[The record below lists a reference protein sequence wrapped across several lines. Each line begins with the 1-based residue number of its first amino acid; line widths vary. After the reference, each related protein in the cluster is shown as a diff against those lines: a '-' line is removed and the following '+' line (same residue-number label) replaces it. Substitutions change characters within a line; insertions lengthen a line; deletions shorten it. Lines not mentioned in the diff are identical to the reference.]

1 MLRKLFI
8 ASFALMTLLA
18 PNSAFAQ
25 RSYSFNATTLN
36 VDGLPNK
43 IGTITVNPDGKEE
56 EGAKAIGNETRTKGW
71 DIVAMSEDFNFH
83 DDLIAP
89 ISDLYYA
96 GTHGGKVSGLS
107 NSTDGLG
114 LLLTKKTG
122 WKFSNE
128 TRVKWNDHYGFTD
141 HGADGLIDKGFRYYT
156 ITIAPGVEFDF
167 YCLHMDAE
175 DDPKDIQA
183 REKQLTQLV
192 EYIKSHDNGR
202 NILILGDTNCRY
214 TRDKVKEKLI
224 DPINAVD
231 NFTIHDAW
239 IEMIRGGAYPNIGDP
254 AIMIGDK
261 GPQMGEV
268 VDKIFWIENSKSPLK
283 IKANSFLHDTS
294 FTASDHYPLTVNFTI
309 TDPNGTPATNSD
321 YTLPESATA
330 VAQEIVGNSAEEVA
344 ASGETCF
351 LMNLSTKKYL
361 QAGANWGTHAVE
373 AVSAMPL
380 TLTLVDGK
388 YKINTIQG
396 SVSAEAEPYMDNG
409 NNTTWTFEQVAGK
422 EYQYIIRCDAGAL
435 ASTGENNL
443 VKSVA
448 YNANNDKQKWVILT
462 EAKLKEIMVHQA
474 SAAEPFNITPLVK
487 GADFGKMDGWNDLN
501 NNGNVYAQRWWS
513 STVKPTFGG
522 EWPNSETGY
531 HSAAMYDYA
540 EGINVNQ
547 KITKLP
553 IGKYIVSLNA
563 CYREQSA
570 KTSISSIQD
579 HNRDSW
585 LSFTQENGNTT
596 KVTIP
601 NDRNISSASD
611 VSALFFQGNHLLK
624 SETIQLS
631 ENTDVTIGL
640 YLQSAKE
647 SKKRSCKL
655 GISNIQLY
663 YYGDGDDTE
672 IDPYITFK
680 NKVAKHVNETWA
692 KVQQLNDAGKEVYDI
707 SSVIYR
713 YNENNIK
720 SDADVEVLC
729 KQVDAAYKRALI
741 ASLNNETSGDMTAL
755 IENPS
760 FETGDMTGWVTNL
773 IVDNEAVKDVGVKA
787 NSNNT
792 YTSQGCDGEHLFNS
806 YNGDNETTAPYVYQT
821 ISGVKN
827 GLYEVKA
834 LLTSF
839 DGRSVFL
846 IGNNSH
852 KAIVAENKGK
862 FTEATLQFLVEDGNI
877 TIGAVGGSGE
887 KYDKY
892 MHTEGCFFKA
902 DNFRVKYICNVANGR
917 IKLAA
922 EDIKTKAANLTD
934 NAGASIDLSK
944 YENGIEAGSYTG
956 DGKAEM
962 KEMYAQLNAAVKKQ
976 RTKNADMTFAIV
988 NPNFEYGDMTGWTCA
1003 TSGWETKVALQDNGT
1018 YTTLGAE
1025 GSHLFNTWDGDNAV
1039 KPLTQNVTD
1048 IPNGKYMVS
1057 ALVAMDEGNN
1067 IALTVNGQTAT
1078 TAAVGPGTMTLVS
1091 GEYNVTDHKAE
1102 ISLCNDNGKWFKADD
1117 FHMTFIG
1124 NELTMNETDNALT
1137 AQTDYYTSVTVN
1149 RTIKADK
1156 KWNTLV
1162 LPFNMEIPAGWE
1174 VKELTDD
1181 TEVDANGN
1189 IHLRFATA
1197 NSIEAG
1203 KPYMIRVNEA
1213 VNKIEVENVDVDTKT
1228 PTQFGNGINFVGVY
1242 TAGNIPTGAFFISNN
1257 QFYHATGGQN
1267 IIKGMRAYLQ
1277 LPEGSQA
1284 KAITYDISDVPT
1296 AIDNINT
1303 SSAATAIYDIQGNRL
1318 NSMTKGV
1325 NIVKMANGMV
1335 KKVVVK

>member
-1 MLRKLFI
+1 M
-8 ASFALMTLLA
+8 
-18 PNSAFAQ
+18 
-25 RSYSFNATTLN
+25 
-36 VDGLPNK
+36 
-43 IGTITVNPDGKEE
+43 
-56 EGAKAIGNETRTKGW
+56 
-71 DIVAMSEDFNFH
+71 
-83 DDLIAP
+83 
-89 ISDLYYA
+89 
-96 GTHGGKVSGLS
+96 
-107 NSTDGLG
+107 
-114 LLLTKKTG
+114 
-122 WKFSNE
+122 
-128 TRVKWNDHYGFTD
+128 
-141 HGADGLIDKGFRYYT
+141 
-156 ITIAPGVEFDF
+156 
-167 YCLHMDAE
+167 
-175 DDPKDIQA
+175 
-183 REKQLTQLV
+183 
-192 EYIKSHDNGR
+192 
-202 NILILGDTNCRY
+202 
-214 TRDKVKEKLI
+214 
-224 DPINAVD
+224 
-231 NFTIHDAW
+231 
-239 IEMIRGGAYPNIGDP
+239 
-254 AIMIGDK
+254 
-261 GPQMGEV
+261 
-268 VDKIFWIENSKSPLK
+268 K

-409 NNTTWTFEQVAGK
+409 NNNTWTFEQVAGK

-435 ASTGENNL
+435 ASTGDNNL

-487 GADFGKMDGWNDLN
+487 GADFGKMDGWNDPN

-513 STVKPTFGG
+513 STVTPTFGG
-522 EWPNSETGY
+522 ENTGSETGY

-563 CYREQSA
+563 CYREQSS
-570 KTSISSIQD
+570 KYTIGSISD

-611 VSALFFQGNHLLK
+611 ASALFFQGNHLLK

-647 SKKRSCKL
+647 KYKRSCKL

-741 ASLNNETSGDMTAL
+741 ASLNNDPSGDMTAL

-760 FETGDMTGWVTNL
+760 FETGDMTGWVS
-773 IVDNEAVKDVGVKA
+773 DFAKGDVGVKA
-787 NSNNT
+787 NSHNT

-922 EDIKTKAANLTD
+922 EDIKTKAATLTD
-934 NAGASIDLSK
+934 NAGASVDLSE

-988 NPNFEYGDMTGWTCA
+988 NPNFEYGDMTGWTCV
-1003 TSGWETKVALQDNGT
+1003 TSGWETKVALQDNDT

-1078 TAAVGPGTMTLVS
+1078 TAAVGSRTMTLVS

-1102 ISLCNDNGKWFKADD
+1102 ISLGSDNGKWFKADD

-1228 PTQFGNGINFVGVY
+1228 PTQIGNGINFVGVY

-1303 SSAATAIYDIQGNRL
+1303 SSATTAIYDIQGNRL
-1318 NSMTKGV
+1318 NSKTKGV

>member
-8 ASFALMTLLA
+8 ASFALITLLA

-43 IGTITVNPDGKEE
+43 ILGINVNPDGKEE

-83 DDLIAP
+83 DYLIAP

-96 GTHGGKVSGLS
+96 GIHGSKVSGLS

-128 TRVKWNDHYGFTD
+128 TRVKWNDHYGETD

-156 ITIAPGVEFDF
+156 ITIAPGVELDF

-192 EYIKSHDNGR
+192 EFIKSHDNGR

-214 TRDKVKEKLI
+214 TRDNVKGKLI

-239 IEMIRGGAYPNIGDP
+239 IELIRNGAYPNLGDP

-283 IKANSFLHDTS
+283 IKANNFLHDTS

-388 YKINTIQG
+388 YRINSIQG

-409 NNTTWTFEQVAGK
+409 NNNTWTFEQVAGK

-435 ASTGENNL
+435 ASTGDNNL
-443 VKSVA
+443 VKSVV

-487 GADFGKMDGWNDLN
+487 GADFGKMDGWNDPN

-513 STVKPTFGG
+513 STVTPTFGG
-522 EWPNSETGY
+522 ENTGSETGY

-547 KITKLP
+547 TITKLP

-570 KTSISSIQD
+570 KTAISSIQD

-596 KVTIP
+596 QVTIP
-601 NDRNISSASD
+601 NDRTISSASD
-611 VSALFFQGNHLLK
+611 VSALFFQGNYLLK
-624 SETIQLS
+624 SEPIQLS
-631 ENTDVTIGL
+631 ENTDVKIGL

-655 GISNIQLY
+655 GVSNIQLY

-680 NKVAKHVNETWA
+680 NKVAKRVNETWA

-707 SSVIYR
+707 SSAIYR

-741 ASLNNETSGDMTAL
+741 ASLNNEPSGDMTAL

-760 FETGDMTGWVTNL
+760 FETGDMTGWGSDLT
-773 IVDNEAVKDVGVKA
+773 KQDVGVKA

-877 TIGAVGGSGE
+877 TIGAVGGSGDN
-887 KYDKY
+887 YDKY
-892 MHTEGCFFKA
+892 MPTAGCFFKA

-922 EDIKTKAANLTD
+922 EDIKTKAATLTD
-934 NAGASIDLSK
+934 NAGASIDLSE
-944 YENGIEAGSYTG
+944 YENGIEAGSYLG
-956 DGKAEM
+956 DGKAEL

-1003 TSGWETKVALQDNGT
+1003 TSGWETKVTLQDNAT
-1018 YTTLGAE
+1018 YTTLGAD

-1039 KPLTQNVTD
+1039 KPLIQNVTD

-1057 ALVAMDEGNN
+1057 ALVAMEEGNN

-1078 TAAVGPGTMTLVS
+1078 TAAVGPGTMALVS
-1091 GEYNVTDHKAE
+1091 GEYNVTEHKAE
-1102 ISLCNDNGKWFKADD
+1102 ISLCSDNGKWFKADD

-1149 RTIKADK
+1149 RTIKADA

-1162 LPFNMEIPAGWE
+1162 LPFNMEIPVGWE
-1174 VKELTDD
+1174 VKELTND

-1203 KPYMIRVNEA
+1203 KPYMIRVDEA

-1228 PTQFGNGINFVGVY
+1228 PTQIGNGINFVGVY

-1257 QFYHATGGQN
+1257 KFYHATGGQN

-1284 KAITYDISDVPT
+1284 KSITYDISDVPT

-1303 SSAATAIYDIQGNRL
+1303 SAAIAIYDIQGNRL

-1335 KKVVVK
+1335 KKVIVK

>member
-1 MLRKLFI
+1 MDR
-8 ASFALMTLLA
+8 
-18 PNSAFAQ
+18 
-25 RSYSFNATTLN
+25 
-36 VDGLPNK
+36 
-43 IGTITVNPDGKEE
+43 
-56 EGAKAIGNETRTKGW
+56 
-71 DIVAMSEDFNFH
+71 
-83 DDLIAP
+83 
-89 ISDLYYA
+89 
-96 GTHGGKVSGLS
+96 
-107 NSTDGLG
+107 
-114 LLLTKKTG
+114 
-122 WKFSNE
+122 
-128 TRVKWNDHYGFTD
+128 
-141 HGADGLIDKGFRYYT
+141 IDT
-156 ITIAPGVEFDF
+156 
-167 YCLHMDAE
+167 
-175 DDPKDIQA
+175 
-183 REKQLTQLV
+183 
-192 EYIKSHDNGR
+192 
-202 NILILGDTNCRY
+202 
-214 TRDKVKEKLI
+214 
-224 DPINAVD
+224 
-231 NFTIHDAW
+231 W
-239 IEMIRGGAYPNIGDP
+239 GGAYPNLGDP

-388 YKINTIQG
+388 YRINTIQG

-409 NNTTWTFEQVAGK
+409 NNNTWTFEQVAGK

-435 ASTGENNL
+435 ASTGDNNL
-443 VKSVA
+443 VKSVV

-462 EAKLKEIMVHQA
+462 EAKLKEIMIHQA

-487 GADFGKMDGWNDLN
+487 GADFGKMDGWNDPN

-513 STVKPTFGG
+513 STVTPTFGG
-522 EWPNSETGY
+522 ENTGSETGY

-570 KTSISSIQD
+570 KLSIIQD

-713 YNENNIK
+713 YYENNIK

-760 FETGDMTGWVTNL
+760 FETGDMTGWVS
-773 IVDNEAVKDVGVKA
+773 DFAKGDVGVKA

-792 YTSQGCDGEHLFNS
+792 YTSQGCDGENLFNS

-892 MHTEGCFFKA
+892 NHTKGCFFKA

-934 NAGASIDLSK
+934 NAGASIDLSE

-1003 TSGWETKVALQDNGT
+1003 TSGWETKVALQDNDT

-1078 TAAVGPGTMTLVS
+1078 TAAVGSRTMTLVS

-1102 ISLCNDNGKWFKADD
+1102 ISLGSDNGKWFKADD

-1162 LPFNMEIPAGWE
+1162 LPFNMKIPAGWE

-1228 PTQFGNGINFVGVY
+1228 PTQIGNGINFVGVY

-1303 SSAATAIYDIQGNRL
+1303 SAAATAIYDIQGNRL

>member
-1 MLRKLFI
+1 M
-8 ASFALMTLLA
+8 
-18 PNSAFAQ
+18 
-25 RSYSFNATTLN
+25 
-36 VDGLPNK
+36 
-43 IGTITVNPDGKEE
+43 
-56 EGAKAIGNETRTKGW
+56 
-71 DIVAMSEDFNFH
+71 
-83 DDLIAP
+83 
-89 ISDLYYA
+89 
-96 GTHGGKVSGLS
+96 
-107 NSTDGLG
+107 
-114 LLLTKKTG
+114 
-122 WKFSNE
+122 
-128 TRVKWNDHYGFTD
+128 
-141 HGADGLIDKGFRYYT
+141 
-156 ITIAPGVEFDF
+156 
-167 YCLHMDAE
+167 
-175 DDPKDIQA
+175 
-183 REKQLTQLV
+183 
-192 EYIKSHDNGR
+192 
-202 NILILGDTNCRY
+202 
-214 TRDKVKEKLI
+214 
-224 DPINAVD
+224 
-231 NFTIHDAW
+231 
-239 IEMIRGGAYPNIGDP
+239 
-254 AIMIGDK
+254 
-261 GPQMGEV
+261 
-268 VDKIFWIENSKSPLK
+268 K

-409 NNTTWTFEQVAGK
+409 NNNTWTFEQVAGK

-435 ASTGENNL
+435 ASTGDNNL

-487 GADFGKMDGWNDLN
+487 GADFGKMDGWNDPN

-513 STVKPTFGG
+513 SSTVTPTFGG

-570 KTSISSIQD
+570 KAISISD
-579 HNRDSW
+579 HYRDSW

-647 SKKRSCKL
+647 KYKRSCKL

-713 YNENNIK
+713 YYENNIK

-760 FETGDMTGWVTNL
+760 FETGDMTGWVS
-773 IVDNEAVKDVGVKA
+773 DFAKGDVGVKA

-792 YTSQGCDGEHLFNS
+792 YTSQGCDGENLFNS

-892 MHTEGCFFKA
+892 NHTKGCFFKA

-922 EDIKTKAANLTD
+922 EDIKTKAATLTG
-934 NAGASIDLSK
+934 NAGASIDLSE

-1057 ALVAMDEGNN
+1057 ALVAMDEENN

-1078 TAAVGPGTMTLVS
+1078 TAAVGSRTMTLVS

-1102 ISLCNDNGKWFKADD
+1102 ISLGSDNGKWFKADD

-1228 PTQFGNGINFVGVY
+1228 PTQIGNGINFVGVY

-1335 KKVVVK
+1335 KKVIVK

>member
-18 PNSAFAQ
+18 PNSSFAQ

-43 IGTITVNPDGKEE
+43 ILGINVNPDGKEE

-83 DDLIAP
+83 DYLIAP

-128 TRVKWNDHYGFTD
+128 TRVKWNDHYGETD

-156 ITIAPGVEFDF
+156 ITIAPGVELDF

-214 TRDKVKEKLI
+214 TRDNVKGKLI

-239 IEMIRGGAYPNIGDP
+239 IELIRNGAYPNLGDP

-283 IKANSFLHDTS
+283 IKANNFLHDTS

-388 YKINTIQG
+388 YRINTIKG

-409 NNTTWTFEQVAGK
+409 NNNTWTFEQVAGK

-443 VKSVA
+443 VKSVV

-462 EAKLKEIMVHQA
+462 EAKLKEIMIHQA

-487 GADFGKMDGWNDLN
+487 GADFGKMDGWNDPN

-513 STVKPTFGG
+513 STVTPTFGG
-522 EWPNSETGY
+522 ENTGSETGY

-547 KITKLP
+547 TITKLP

-570 KTSISSIQD
+570 KTAISSIQD

-585 LSFTQENGNTT
+585 LSFTQENGTTT

-601 NDRNISSASD
+601 NDRTISSASD
-611 VSALFFQGNHLLK
+611 VSALFFQGNYLLK

-631 ENTDVTIGL
+631 ENTDVKIGL

-647 SKKRSCKL
+647 KKNRSCKL

-680 NKVAKHVNETWA
+680 NKVAKRVNETWA

-720 SDADVEVLC
+720 SDEDVEVLC

-741 ASLNNETSGDMTAL
+741 ASLNNEPSGDMTAL

-760 FETGDMTGWVTNL
+760 FETGDMTGWGSDLT
-773 IVDNEAVKDVGVKA
+773 KQDVGVKA

-877 TIGAVGGSGE
+877 TIGAVGGSGDN
-887 KYDKY
+887 YDKY
-892 MHTEGCFFKA
+892 MPTAGCFFKA

-922 EDIKTKAANLTD
+922 EDIKTKAATLTD
-934 NAGASIDLSK
+934 NAGASIDLSE
-944 YENGIEAGSYTG
+944 YENGIEASSYTG

-1003 TSGWETKVALQDNGT
+1003 TSGWETKVTLQDNAT
-1018 YTTLGAE
+1018 YTTLGAD

-1039 KPLTQNVTD
+1039 KPLIQNVTD

-1057 ALVAMDEGNN
+1057 ALVAMEEGNN

-1078 TAAVGPGTMTLVS
+1078 TAAVGPGTMALVS
-1091 GEYNVTDHKAE
+1091 GEYNVTEHKAE
-1102 ISLCNDNGKWFKADD
+1102 ISLCSDNGKWFKADD

-1149 RTIKADK
+1149 RTIKADA

-1162 LPFNMEIPAGWE
+1162 LPFNMEIPVGWE
-1174 VKELTDD
+1174 VKELTND

-1203 KPYMIRVNEA
+1203 KPYMIRVDEA

-1228 PTQFGNGINFVGVY
+1228 PTQIGNGINFVGVY

-1257 QFYHATGGQN
+1257 KFYHATGGQN
-1267 IIKGMRAYLQ
+1267 IINGMRAYLQ

-1284 KAITYDISDVPT
+1284 KSITYDISDVPT

-1303 SSAATAIYDIQGNRL
+1303 SAAIAIYDIQGNRL

-1335 KKVVVK
+1335 KKVIVK

>member
-43 IGTITVNPDGKEE
+43 ILGINVNPDGKEE

-83 DDLIAP
+83 DYLIAP

-128 TRVKWNDHYGFTD
+128 TRKKWSAHYGETD

-156 ITIAPGVEFDF
+156 ITIAPDVEFDF

-192 EYIKSHDNGR
+192 NYIKKNDHGR
-202 NILILGDTNCRY
+202 HILILGDTNCRY
-214 TRDKVKEKLI
+214 TRDDVKGKLI

-239 IEMIRGGAYPNIGDP
+239 IELIRGGAYPNIGDP

-409 NNTTWTFEQVAGK
+409 NNNTWTFEQVAGK

-435 ASTGENNL
+435 ASTGDNNL

-487 GADFGKMDGWNDLN
+487 GADFGKMDGWNDPN

-570 KTSISSIQD
+570 KLSIIQD

-720 SDADVEVLC
+720 SDEDVEVLC

-760 FETGDMTGWVTNL
+760 FETGDMTGWVS
-773 IVDNEAVKDVGVKA
+773 DFAKGDVGVKA

-934 NAGASIDLSK
+934 NAGASIDLLK

-1025 GSHLFNTWDGDNAV
+1025 GSHLFNTWNGDNAV

-1078 TAAVGPGTMTLVS
+1078 TAAVGSRTMTLVS

-1102 ISLCNDNGKWFKADD
+1102 ISLGSDNGKWFKADD

-1124 NELTMNETDNALT
+1124 NELTMNETDKALT
-1137 AQTDYYTSVTVN
+1137 AQTDHYTSVTVN

-1162 LPFNMEIPAGWE
+1162 LPFNMKIPAGWE

-1228 PTQFGNGINFVGVY
+1228 PTQIGNGINFVGVY

>member
-43 IGTITVNPDGKEE
+43 IGTFTVNPDGKEA

-83 DDLIAP
+83 DYLIAP

-96 GTHGGKVSGLS
+96 GTHGGKVSGLI
-107 NSTDGLG
+107 NTTDGLG

-128 TRVKWNDHYGFTD
+128 TRVVWSAHYGETD

-175 DDPKDIQA
+175 DDPKDIKA

-192 EYIKSHDNGR
+192 NYIKENDHGR
-202 NILILGDTNCRY
+202 HILILGDTNCRY
-214 TRDKVKEKLI
+214 TRDNVKGKLI

-239 IEMIRGGAYPNIGDP
+239 IELIRGGAYPKIGDP

-435 ASTGENNL
+435 ASTGDNNL

-487 GADFGKMDGWNDLN
+487 GADFGKMDGWNDPN

-513 STVKPTFGG
+513 STVTPTFGG
-522 EWPNSETGY
+522 ENTGSETGY

-570 KTSISSIQD
+570 KLSIIQD

-680 NKVAKHVNETWA
+680 NKVAKRVNETWA

-720 SDADVEVLC
+720 SDEDVEVLC

-760 FETGDMTGWVTNL
+760 FETGDMTGWVS
-773 IVDNEAVKDVGVKA
+773 DSAKGDVGVKA
-787 NSNNT
+787 NSDNI

-892 MHTEGCFFKA
+892 NHTKGCFFKA
-902 DNFRVKYICNVANGR
+902 DNFRIKYICNVANGR

-922 EDIKTKAANLTD
+922 EDIKTKAATLTD
-934 NAGASIDLSK
+934 NAGASIDLSE

-962 KEMYAQLNAAVKKQ
+962 KEMYALLNAAVKKQ

-1067 IALTVNGQTAT
+1067 IALTVNGQKAT
-1078 TAAVGPGTMTLVS
+1078 TAAVGPRTMTLVS

-1102 ISLCNDNGKWFKADD
+1102 ISLGSDNGKWFKADD

-1228 PTQFGNGINFVGVY
+1228 PTQIGNGINFVGVY

-1303 SSAATAIYDIQGNRL
+1303 SSATTAIYDIQGNRL

-1335 KKVVVK
+1335 KKVIVK

>member
-43 IGTITVNPDGKEE
+43 ILGINVNPDGKEE

-83 DDLIAP
+83 DYLIAP

-128 TRVKWNDHYGFTD
+128 TRKKWSAHYGETD

-156 ITIAPGVEFDF
+156 ITIAPDVEFDF

-192 EYIKSHDNGR
+192 NYIKKNDHGR
-202 NILILGDTNCRY
+202 HILILGDTNCRY
-214 TRDKVKEKLI
+214 TRDNVKGKLI

-239 IEMIRGGAYPNIGDP
+239 IELIRGGAYPNLGDP

-388 YKINTIQG
+388 YRINTIQG

-409 NNTTWTFEQVAGK
+409 NNNTWTFEQVAGK

-435 ASTGENNL
+435 ASTGDNNL
-443 VKSVA
+443 VKSVV

-462 EAKLKEIMVHQA
+462 EAKLKEIMIHQA

-487 GADFGKMDGWNDLN
+487 GADFGKMDGWNDPN

-513 STVKPTFGG
+513 SNVTPTFGG

-540 EGINVNQ
+540 EGINVKQ
-547 KITKLP
+547 TITKLP

-570 KTSISSIQD
+570 KTSISPIQD

-585 LSFTQENGNTT
+585 LSFKQENGNTT

-601 NDRNISSASD
+601 NDRTISSASD

-640 YLQSAKE
+640 YLQSAKD

-713 YNENNIK
+713 YKENNIK
-720 SDADVEVLC
+720 SEADVEVLC

-741 ASLNNETSGDMTAL
+741 ASLNNEPSGDMTAL

-760 FETGDMTGWVTNL
+760 FETGDMTGWVS
-773 IVDNEAVKDVGVKA
+773 DFAKGDVGVKA

-902 DNFRVKYICNVANGR
+902 DNFRIKYICNVANGR

-934 NAGASIDLSK
+934 NAGASVDLSE

-962 KEMYAQLNAAVKKQ
+962 KEMYALLNAAVKKQ

-1025 GSHLFNTWDGDNAV
+1025 GSHLFNTWNEKNAV
-1039 KPLTQNVTD
+1039 QPLTQNVTD

-1078 TAAVGPGTMTLVS
+1078 TAAVGSRTMTLVS

-1102 ISLCNDNGKWFKADD
+1102 ISLGSDNGKWFKADD

-1228 PTQFGNGINFVGVY
+1228 PIQIGNGINFVGVY

-1257 QFYHATGGQN
+1257 KFYHATGGQN
-1267 IIKGMRAYLQ
+1267 NIKGMRAYLQ

-1284 KAITYDISDVPT
+1284 KSITYDISDVPT

-1303 SSAATAIYDIQGNRL
+1303 SAAIAIYDIQGNRL
-1318 NSMTKGV
+1318 NSITKGV

-1335 KKVVVK
+1335 KKVIVK

>member
-1 MLRKLFI
+1 MLKKLFI
-8 ASFALMTLLA
+8 ASFALITLLA

-43 IGTITVNPDGKEE
+43 ILGINVNPDGKEE

-83 DDLIAP
+83 DYLIAP

-128 TRVKWNDHYGFTD
+128 TRVKWNDHYGETD

-156 ITIAPGVEFDF
+156 ITIAPGVELDF

-214 TRDKVKEKLI
+214 TRDNVKGKLI

-239 IEMIRGGAYPNIGDP
+239 IELIRNGAYPNLGGP

-283 IKANSFLHDTS
+283 IKANNFLHDTS

-388 YKINTIQG
+388 YRINTIKG

-409 NNTTWTFEQVAGK
+409 NNNTWTFEQVAGK

-443 VKSVA
+443 VKSVV

-462 EAKLKEIMVHQA
+462 EAKLKEIMIHQA

-487 GADFGKMDGWNDLN
+487 GADFGKMDGWNDPN

-513 STVKPTFGG
+513 STVTPTFGG
-522 EWPNSETGY
+522 ENTGSETGY

-547 KITKLP
+547 TITKLP

-570 KTSISSIQD
+570 KTAISSIQD

-596 KVTIP
+596 KITIP
-601 NDRNISSASD
+601 NDRTISSASD
-611 VSALFFQGNHLLK
+611 VSALFFQGNYLLK
-624 SETIQLS
+624 SEPIQLS
-631 ENTDVTIGL
+631 ENTDVKIGL

-655 GISNIQLY
+655 GVSNIQLY

-680 NKVAKHVNETWA
+680 NKVAKRVNETWA

-741 ASLNNETSGDMTAL
+741 ASLNNEPSGDMTAL

-760 FETGDMTGWVTNL
+760 FETGDMTGWGSDLT
-773 IVDNEAVKDVGVKA
+773 KQDVGVKA

-877 TIGAVGGSGE
+877 TIGAVGGSGDN
-887 KYDKY
+887 YDKY
-892 MHTEGCFFKA
+892 MPTAGCFFKA

-922 EDIKTKAANLTD
+922 EDIKTKAATLTD
-934 NAGASIDLSK
+934 NAGASIDLSE
-944 YENGIEAGSYTG
+944 YENGIEASSYTG

-1003 TSGWETKVALQDNGT
+1003 TSGWETKVTLQDNAT
-1018 YTTLGAE
+1018 YTTLGAD

-1039 KPLTQNVTD
+1039 KPLIQNVTD

-1057 ALVAMDEGNN
+1057 ALVAMEEGNN

-1078 TAAVGPGTMTLVS
+1078 TAAVGPGTMALVS
-1091 GEYNVTDHKAE
+1091 GEYNVTEHKAE
-1102 ISLCNDNGKWFKADD
+1102 ISLCSDNGKWFKADD

-1149 RTIKADK
+1149 RTIKADA

-1162 LPFNMEIPAGWE
+1162 LPFNMEIPVGWE
-1174 VKELTDD
+1174 VKELTND

-1203 KPYMIRVNEA
+1203 KPYMIRVDEA

-1228 PTQFGNGINFVGVY
+1228 PTQIGNGINFVGVY

-1257 QFYHATGGQN
+1257 KFYHATGGQN
-1267 IIKGMRAYLQ
+1267 IINGMRAYLQ

-1284 KAITYDISDVPT
+1284 KSITYDISDVPT

-1303 SSAATAIYDIQGNRL
+1303 SAAIAIYDIQGNRL

-1335 KKVVVK
+1335 KKVIVK

>member
-36 VDGLPNK
+36 VDGLPR
-43 IGTITVNPDGKEE
+43 TILGQEINQDAKEE

-83 DDLIAP
+83 DYLIAP
-89 ISDLYYA
+89 ISDLYYV
-96 GTHGGKVSGLS
+96 GTHGGKVSAKI
-107 NSTDGLG
+107 NNPTDGLG

-128 TRVKWNDHYGFTD
+128 TRVEWGVYNGKFDQ
-141 HGADGLIDKGFRYYT
+141 GADGLIKKGFRYYT

-175 DDPKDIQA
+175 DGQKDIEA
-183 REKQLTQLV
+183 REKQLTLLV

-214 TRDKVKEKLI
+214 TRDNVKGKLI

-239 IEMIRGGAYPNIGDP
+239 IELIRGGAYPNIGDP

-330 VAQEIVGNSAEEVA
+330 VAQEIVGNSAGEVA

-435 ASTGENNL
+435 ASTGDNNL

-487 GADFGKMDGWNDLN
+487 GADFGKMDGWNDPN

-513 STVKPTFGG
+513 STVTPTFGG

-570 KTSISSIQD
+570 KLSIIQD

-601 NDRNISSASD
+601 NERNFSSASD

-713 YNENNIK
+713 YYENNIK

-760 FETGDMTGWVTNL
+760 FETGDMTGWVS
-773 IVDNEAVKDVGVKA
+773 DFAKGDVGVKA

-792 YTSQGCDGEHLFNS
+792 YTSQGCDGENLFNS

-892 MHTEGCFFKA
+892 NHTKGCFFKA

-934 NAGASIDLSK
+934 NAGASIDLSE

-1003 TSGWETKVALQDNGT
+1003 TSGWETKVALQDNDT

-1078 TAAVGPGTMTLVS
+1078 TAAVGSRTMTLVS

-1102 ISLCNDNGKWFKADD
+1102 ISLGSDNGKWFKADD

-1162 LPFNMEIPAGWE
+1162 LPFNMKIPAGWE

-1228 PTQFGNGINFVGVY
+1228 PTQIGNGINFVGVY

>member
-1 MLRKLFI
+1 MDR
-8 ASFALMTLLA
+8 
-18 PNSAFAQ
+18 
-25 RSYSFNATTLN
+25 
-36 VDGLPNK
+36 
-43 IGTITVNPDGKEE
+43 
-56 EGAKAIGNETRTKGW
+56 
-71 DIVAMSEDFNFH
+71 
-83 DDLIAP
+83 
-89 ISDLYYA
+89 
-96 GTHGGKVSGLS
+96 
-107 NSTDGLG
+107 
-114 LLLTKKTG
+114 
-122 WKFSNE
+122 
-128 TRVKWNDHYGFTD
+128 
-141 HGADGLIDKGFRYYT
+141 IDT
-156 ITIAPGVEFDF
+156 
-167 YCLHMDAE
+167 
-175 DDPKDIQA
+175 
-183 REKQLTQLV
+183 
-192 EYIKSHDNGR
+192 
-202 NILILGDTNCRY
+202 
-214 TRDKVKEKLI
+214 
-224 DPINAVD
+224 
-231 NFTIHDAW
+231 W
-239 IEMIRGGAYPNIGDP
+239 GAYPKIGDP

-309 TDPNGTPATNSD
+309 TDPNGTPAKNSD

-380 TLTLVDGK
+380 TLTLVDDK

-409 NNTTWTFEQVAGK
+409 NNNTWTFEQVAGK

-435 ASTGENNL
+435 ASTGDNNL

-487 GADFGKMDGWNDLN
+487 GADFGKMDGWNDPN

-513 STVKPTFGG
+513 STVTPTFGG

-570 KTSISSIQD
+570 KLSIIQD

-713 YNENNIK
+713 YYENNIK

-760 FETGDMTGWVTNL
+760 FETGDMTGWVS
-773 IVDNEAVKDVGVKA
+773 DFAKGDVGVKA

-792 YTSQGCDGEHLFNS
+792 YTSQGCDGENLFNS

-892 MHTEGCFFKA
+892 NHTKGCFFKA
-902 DNFRVKYICNVANGR
+902 DNFRVKYICNVTNGR

-934 NAGASIDLSK
+934 NAGASIDLSE

-1003 TSGWETKVALQDNGT
+1003 TSGWETKVALQDNDT

-1078 TAAVGPGTMTLVS
+1078 TAAVGSRTMTLVS
-1091 GEYNVTDHKAE
+1091 GEYNVTDRKAE
-1102 ISLCNDNGKWFKADD
+1102 ISLGSDNGKWFKADD

-1174 VKELTDD
+1174 VKELTDN

-1213 VNKIEVENVDVDTKT
+1213 VNKIEVENIDVDTKT
-1228 PTQFGNGINFVGVY
+1228 PTQIGNGINFVGVY

-1257 QFYHATGGQN
+1257 KFYHATGGQN

-1284 KAITYDISDVPT
+1284 KAIIYDISDVPT

-1303 SSAATAIYDIQGNRL
+1303 SSATTAIYDIQGNRL

>member
-8 ASFALMTLLA
+8 ASFALITLLA

-43 IGTITVNPDGKEE
+43 ILSINVNPDGKEE

-83 DDLIAP
+83 DYLIAP

-128 TRVKWNDHYGFTD
+128 TRVKWNDHYGETD

-156 ITIAPGVEFDF
+156 ITIAPGVELDF

-214 TRDKVKEKLI
+214 TRDNVKGKLI

-239 IEMIRGGAYPNIGDP
+239 IELIRNGAYPNIGDP

-283 IKANSFLHDTS
+283 IKANNFLHDTS

-388 YKINTIQG
+388 YRINTIKG

-409 NNTTWTFEQVAGK
+409 NNNTWTFEQVAGK

-435 ASTGENNL
+435 ASTGDNNL
-443 VKSVA
+443 VKSVV

-462 EAKLKEIMVHQA
+462 EAKLKEIMIHQA

-487 GADFGKMDGWNDLN
+487 GADFGKMDGWNDPN
-501 NNGNVYAQRWWS
+501 NNGNVYTQRWWS
-513 STVKPTFGG
+513 STVTPTFGG
-522 EWPNSETGY
+522 ENTGSETGY

-547 KITKLP
+547 TITKLP

-570 KTSISSIQD
+570 KTAISSIQD

-596 KVTIP
+596 KITIP
-601 NDRNISSASD
+601 NDRTISSASD
-611 VSALFFQGNHLLK
+611 VSALFFQGNYLLK
-624 SETIQLS
+624 SEPIQLS
-631 ENTDVTIGL
+631 ENTDVKIGL

-655 GISNIQLY
+655 GVSNIQLY

-680 NKVAKHVNETWA
+680 NKVAKRVNETWA

-741 ASLNNETSGDMTAL
+741 ASLNNEPSGDMTAL

-760 FETGDMTGWVTNL
+760 FETGDMTGWGSDLT
-773 IVDNEAVKDVGVKA
+773 KQDVGVKA

-877 TIGAVGGSGE
+877 TIGAVGGSGDN
-887 KYDKY
+887 YDKY
-892 MHTEGCFFKA
+892 MPTAGCFFKA

-922 EDIKTKAANLTD
+922 EDIKTKAATLTD
-934 NAGASIDLSK
+934 NAGASIDLSE
-944 YENGIEAGSYTG
+944 YENGIEASSYTG

-1003 TSGWETKVALQDNGT
+1003 TSGWETKVTLQDNAT
-1018 YTTLGAE
+1018 YTTLGAD

-1039 KPLTQNVTD
+1039 KPLIQNVTD

-1057 ALVAMDEGNN
+1057 ALVAMEEGNN

-1078 TAAVGPGTMTLVS
+1078 TAAVGPGTMALVS
-1091 GEYNVTDHKAE
+1091 GEYNVTEHKAE
-1102 ISLCNDNGKWFKADD
+1102 ISLCSDNGKWFKADD

-1149 RTIKADK
+1149 RTIKADA

-1162 LPFNMEIPAGWE
+1162 LPFNMEIPVGWE
-1174 VKELTDD
+1174 VKELTND

-1203 KPYMIRVNEA
+1203 KPYMIRVDEA

-1228 PTQFGNGINFVGVY
+1228 PTQIGNGINFVGVY

-1267 IIKGMRAYLQ
+1267 IINGMRAYLQ

-1284 KAITYDISDVPT
+1284 KSITYDISDVPT

-1303 SSAATAIYDIQGNRL
+1303 SAAIAIYDIQGNRL

-1335 KKVVVK
+1335 KKVIVK

>member
-36 VDGLPNK
+36 VDGLPNT
-43 IGTITVNPDGKEE
+43 IGSFNVNPDGKEE

-83 DDLIAP
+83 DYLIAP

-96 GTHGGKVSGLS
+96 GTHGGKVSGLL

-183 REKQLTQLV
+183 RESQLTQLV

-214 TRDKVKEKLI
+214 TRDNVKGKLI

-321 YTLPESATA
+321 YTLPESATV

-344 ASGETCF
+344 TSGETCF

-388 YKINTIQG
+388 YRINTIKG

-409 NNTTWTFEQVAGK
+409 NNNTWTFEQVAGK

-435 ASTGENNL
+435 ASTGDNNL

-487 GADFGKMDGWNDLN
+487 GADFGKMDGWNDPN

-513 STVKPTFGG
+513 STVTPDFGG
-522 EWPNSETGY
+522 ENTGSETGY

-547 KITKLP
+547 TITKLP

-570 KTSISSIQD
+570 KISIIQD
-579 HNRDSW
+579 HNRESW
-585 LSFTQENGNTT
+585 LSFTQKNGNTT
-596 KVTIP
+596 IVTIP
-601 NDRNISSASD
+601 NDRTISSASD
-611 VSALFFQGNHLLK
+611 VSALFFQGKYMLT
-624 SETIQLS
+624 SESIQLS

-640 YLQSAKE
+640 HLESAKE
-647 SKKRSCKL
+647 RYKRSCKL

-680 NKVAKHVNETWA
+680 NKVAKRVNETWA

-741 ASLNNETSGDMTAL
+741 ASLNNEPSGDMTAL

-773 IVDNEAVKDVGVKA
+773 IVDNIAVKDVGVKA
-787 NSNNT
+787 NSNNI
-792 YTSQGCDGEHLFNS
+792 YTSQGCDGELLFNS
-806 YNGDNETTAPYVYQT
+806 YNGDNETKAPYVYQT

-877 TIGAVGGSGE
+877 TIGAVGGNGE

-922 EDIKTKAANLTD
+922 EDIKTKAATLTD
-934 NAGASIDLSK
+934 NAGASIDLSE
-944 YENGIEAGSYTG
+944 YENGIKAGSYTG

-1018 YTTLGAE
+1018 YTC
-1025 GSHLFNTWDGDNAV
+1025 SDR
-1039 KPLTQNVTD
+1039 TD
-1048 IPNGKYMVS
+1048 
-1057 ALVAMDEGNN
+1057 
-1067 IALTVNGQTAT
+1067 T
-1078 TAAVGPGTMTLVS
+1078 
-1091 GEYNVTDHKAE
+1091 
-1102 ISLCNDNGKWFKADD
+1102 
-1117 FHMTFIG
+1117 
-1124 NELTMNETDNALT
+1124 
-1137 AQTDYYTSVTVN
+1137 
-1149 RTIKADK
+1149 
-1156 KWNTLV
+1156 
-1162 LPFNMEIPAGWE
+1162 
-1174 VKELTDD
+1174 
-1181 TEVDANGN
+1181 
-1189 IHLRFATA
+1189 
-1197 NSIEAG
+1197 
-1203 KPYMIRVNEA
+1203 
-1213 VNKIEVENVDVDTKT
+1213 
-1228 PTQFGNGINFVGVY
+1228 
-1242 TAGNIPTGAFFISNN
+1242 
-1257 QFYHATGGQN
+1257 
-1267 IIKGMRAYLQ
+1267 
-1277 LPEGSQA
+1277 
-1284 KAITYDISDVPT
+1284 
-1296 AIDNINT
+1296 
-1303 SSAATAIYDIQGNRL
+1303 
-1318 NSMTKGV
+1318 
-1325 NIVKMANGMV
+1325 
-1335 KKVVVK
+1335 

>member
-8 ASFALMTLLA
+8 ASFALTLLA

-43 IGTITVNPDGKEE
+43 IGTFTVNPDGKEA

-83 DDLIAP
+83 DYLIAP

-96 GTHGGKVSGLS
+96 GTHGGKVSGLI
-107 NSTDGLG
+107 NTTDGLG

-128 TRVKWNDHYGFTD
+128 TRVVWSAHYGETD

-175 DDPKDIQA
+175 DDPKDIKA

-214 TRDKVKEKLI
+214 TRDNVKGKLI
-224 DPINAVD
+224 DPINAID

-239 IEMIRGGAYPNIGDP
+239 IELIRGGAYPNIGDP

-380 TLTLVDGK
+380 KLTLVDGK

-409 NNTTWTFEQVAGK
+409 NNNTWTFEQVAGK

-435 ASTGENNL
+435 ASTGDNNL

-487 GADFGKMDGWNDLN
+487 GADFGKMDGWNDPN

-563 CYREQSA
+563 CYREQSS
-570 KTSISSIQD
+570 KYTIGSISD

-680 NKVAKHVNETWA
+680 NKVAKRVNETWA

-713 YNENNIK
+713 YYENNIK
-720 SDADVEVLC
+720 SDEDVEVLC

-760 FETGDMTGWVTNL
+760 FETGDMTGWVS
-773 IVDNEAVKDVGVKA
+773 DFAKGDVGVKA

-792 YTSQGCDGEHLFNS
+792 YTSQGCDGENLFNS

-922 EDIKTKAANLTD
+922 ENIKTKAANLTD
-934 NAGASIDLSK
+934 NAGEYIDLSE

-1078 TAAVGPGTMTLVS
+1078 TAAVGSRTMTLVS

-1102 ISLCNDNGKWFKADD
+1102 ISLCSDNGKWFKADD

-1228 PTQFGNGINFVGVY
+1228 PTQIGNGINFVGVY

>member
-1 MLRKLFI
+1 
-8 ASFALMTLLA
+8 MTLLA

-83 DDLIAP
+83 DYLIAP
-89 ISDLYYA
+89 ISDLYNV
-96 GTHGGKVSGLS
+96 GTHGGKVSAKI
-107 NSTDGLG
+107 NTTDGLG

-128 TRVKWNDHYGFTD
+128 TRKKWNDHYGDID
-141 HGADGLIDKGFRYYT
+141 HGADGLIKKGFRYYT

-183 REKQLTQLV
+183 RESQLTQLV
-192 EYIKSHDNGR
+192 NYIKENDHGR
-202 NILILGDTNCRY
+202 HILILGDTNCRY
-214 TRDKVKEKLI
+214 TRDNVKGKLI
-224 DPINAVD
+224 DPINAVA

-239 IEMIRGGAYPNIGDP
+239 IELIRGGAYPNIGDP

-409 NNTTWTFEQVAGK
+409 NNNTWTFEQVAGK

-435 ASTGENNL
+435 ASTGDNNL

-513 STVKPTFGG
+513 STVTPTFGG

-570 KTSISSIQD
+570 KLSIIQD

-713 YNENNIK
+713 YYENNIK

-760 FETGDMTGWVTNL
+760 FETGDMTGWVS
-773 IVDNEAVKDVGVKA
+773 DFAKGDVGVKA

-792 YTSQGCDGEHLFNS
+792 YTSQGCDGENLFNS

-839 DGRSVFL
+839 DRRSVFL

-892 MHTEGCFFKA
+892 NHTKGCFFKA

-934 NAGASIDLSK
+934 NAGASIDLSE

-1003 TSGWETKVALQDNGT
+1003 TSGWETKVALQDNDT

-1025 GSHLFNTWDGDNAV
+1025 GSHLFNTWNGDNAV

-1078 TAAVGPGTMTLVS
+1078 TAAVGPRTMTLVS

-1102 ISLCNDNGKWFKADD
+1102 ISLCSDNGKWFKADD

-1124 NELTMNETDNALT
+1124 NELTMNETDKALT

-1162 LPFNMEIPAGWE
+1162 LPFNMEISAGWE

-1228 PTQFGNGINFVGVY
+1228 PTQIGNGINFVGVY

-1335 KKVVVK
+1335 KKVIVK

>member
-18 PNSAFAQ
+18 PNSSFAQ

-43 IGTITVNPDGKEE
+43 ILGINVNPDGKEE

-83 DDLIAP
+83 DYLIAP

-128 TRVKWNDHYGFTD
+128 TRVKWNDHYGETD

-156 ITIAPGVEFDF
+156 ITIAPGVELDF

-183 REKQLTQLV
+183 REKQLTQLM

-214 TRDKVKEKLI
+214 TRDNVKGKLI

-239 IEMIRGGAYPNIGDP
+239 IELIRNGAYPNLGDP

-283 IKANSFLHDTS
+283 IKANNFLHDTS

-388 YKINTIQG
+388 YRINTIKG

-409 NNTTWTFEQVAGK
+409 NNNTWTFEQVAGK

-443 VKSVA
+443 VKSVV

-462 EAKLKEIMVHQA
+462 EAKLKEIMIHQA
-474 SAAEPFNITPLVK
+474 SAAEPFNITPLIK
-487 GADFGKMDGWNDLN
+487 GADFGKMDGWNDPN

-513 STVKPTFGG
+513 STVTPTFGG
-522 EWPNSETGY
+522 ENTGSETGY

-547 KITKLP
+547 TITKLP

-570 KTSISSIQD
+570 KTAISSIQD

-596 KVTIP
+596 KITIP
-601 NDRNISSASD
+601 NDRTISSASD
-611 VSALFFQGNHLLK
+611 VSALFFQGNYLLK
-624 SETIQLS
+624 SEPIQLS
-631 ENTDVTIGL
+631 ENTDVKIGL

-655 GISNIQLY
+655 GVSNIQLY

-680 NKVAKHVNETWA
+680 NKVAKRVNETWA

-741 ASLNNETSGDMTAL
+741 ASLNNEPSGDMTAL

-760 FETGDMTGWVTNL
+760 FETGDMTGWGSDLT
-773 IVDNEAVKDVGVKA
+773 KQDVGVKA

-877 TIGAVGGSGE
+877 TIGAVGGSGDN
-887 KYDKY
+887 YDKY
-892 MHTEGCFFKA
+892 MPTAGCFFKA

-922 EDIKTKAANLTD
+922 EDIKTKAATLTD
-934 NAGASIDLSK
+934 NAGASIDLSE
-944 YENGIEAGSYTG
+944 YENGIEAGSYLG
-956 DGKAEM
+956 DGKAEL

-1003 TSGWETKVALQDNGT
+1003 TSGWETKVTLQDNAT
-1018 YTTLGAE
+1018 YTTLGAD

-1039 KPLTQNVTD
+1039 KPLIQNVTD

-1057 ALVAMDEGNN
+1057 ALVAMEEGNN

-1078 TAAVGPGTMTLVS
+1078 TAAVGPGTMALVS
-1091 GEYNVTDHKAE
+1091 GEYNVTEHKAE
-1102 ISLCNDNGKWFKADD
+1102 ISLCSDNGKWFKADD

-1149 RTIKADK
+1149 RTIKADA

-1162 LPFNMEIPAGWE
+1162 LPFNMEIPVGWE
-1174 VKELTDD
+1174 VKELTND

-1203 KPYMIRVNEA
+1203 KPYMIRVDEA

-1228 PTQFGNGINFVGVY
+1228 PTQIGNGINFVGVY

-1257 QFYHATGGQN
+1257 KFYHATGGQN

-1284 KAITYDISDVPT
+1284 KSITYDISDVPT

-1303 SSAATAIYDIQGNRL
+1303 SAAIAIYDIQGNRL

-1335 KKVVVK
+1335 KKVIVK

>member
-8 ASFALMTLLA
+8 ASFALITLLA

-43 IGTITVNPDGKEE
+43 ILGINVNPDGKEE

-83 DDLIAP
+83 DYLIAP

-96 GTHGGKVSGLS
+96 GIHGSKVSGLS

-128 TRVKWNDHYGFTD
+128 TRVKWNDHYGETD

-156 ITIAPGVEFDF
+156 ITIAPGVELDF

-192 EYIKSHDNGR
+192 EFIKSHDNGR

-214 TRDKVKEKLI
+214 TRDNVKGKLI

-239 IEMIRGGAYPNIGDP
+239 IELIRNGAYPNLGDP

-283 IKANSFLHDTS
+283 IKANNFLHDTS

-388 YKINTIQG
+388 YRINTIKG

-409 NNTTWTFEQVAGK
+409 NNNTWTFEQVAGK

-443 VKSVA
+443 VKSVV

-462 EAKLKEIMVHQA
+462 EAKLKEIMIHQA

-487 GADFGKMDGWNDLN
+487 GADFGKMDGWNDPN

-513 STVKPTFGG
+513 STVTPTFGG
-522 EWPNSETGY
+522 ENTGSETGY

-547 KITKLP
+547 TITKLP

-570 KTSISSIQD
+570 KTAISSIQD

-596 KVTIP
+596 QVTIP
-601 NDRNISSASD
+601 NDRTISSASD
-611 VSALFFQGNHLLK
+611 VSALFFQGNYLLK
-624 SETIQLS
+624 SEPIQLS
-631 ENTDVTIGL
+631 ENTDVKIGL

-655 GISNIQLY
+655 GVSNIQLY

-680 NKVAKHVNETWA
+680 NKVAKRVNETWA

-707 SSVIYR
+707 SSAIYR

-741 ASLNNETSGDMTAL
+741 ASLNNEPSGDMTAL

-760 FETGDMTGWVTNL
+760 FETGDMTGWGSDLT
-773 IVDNEAVKDVGVKA
+773 KQDVGVKA

-877 TIGAVGGSGE
+877 TIGAVGGSGDN
-887 KYDKY
+887 YDKY
-892 MHTEGCFFKA
+892 MPTAGCFFKA

-922 EDIKTKAANLTD
+922 EDIKTKAATLTD
-934 NAGASIDLSK
+934 NAGASIDLSE
-944 YENGIEAGSYTG
+944 YENGIEAGSYLG
-956 DGKAEM
+956 DGKAEL

-1003 TSGWETKVALQDNGT
+1003 TSGWETKVTLQDNAT
-1018 YTTLGAE
+1018 YTTLGAD

-1039 KPLTQNVTD
+1039 KPLIQNVTD

-1057 ALVAMDEGNN
+1057 ALVAMEEGNN

-1078 TAAVGPGTMTLVS
+1078 TAAVGPGTMALVS
-1091 GEYNVTDHKAE
+1091 GEYNVTEHKAE
-1102 ISLCNDNGKWFKADD
+1102 ISLCSDNGKWFKADD

-1149 RTIKADK
+1149 RTIKADA

-1162 LPFNMEIPAGWE
+1162 LPFNMEIPVGWE
-1174 VKELTDD
+1174 VKELTND

-1203 KPYMIRVNEA
+1203 KPYMIRVDEA

-1228 PTQFGNGINFVGVY
+1228 PTQIGNGINFVGVY

-1284 KAITYDISDVPT
+1284 KSITYDISDVST

-1303 SSAATAIYDIQGNRL
+1303 SAAIAIYDIQGNRL

-1335 KKVVVK
+1335 KKVIIK

>member
-1 MLRKLFI
+1 M
-8 ASFALMTLLA
+8 
-18 PNSAFAQ
+18 
-25 RSYSFNATTLN
+25 
-36 VDGLPNK
+36 
-43 IGTITVNPDGKEE
+43 
-56 EGAKAIGNETRTKGW
+56 
-71 DIVAMSEDFNFH
+71 
-83 DDLIAP
+83 
-89 ISDLYYA
+89 
-96 GTHGGKVSGLS
+96 
-107 NSTDGLG
+107 
-114 LLLTKKTG
+114 
-122 WKFSNE
+122 
-128 TRVKWNDHYGFTD
+128 
-141 HGADGLIDKGFRYYT
+141 
-156 ITIAPGVEFDF
+156 
-167 YCLHMDAE
+167 
-175 DDPKDIQA
+175 
-183 REKQLTQLV
+183 
-192 EYIKSHDNGR
+192 
-202 NILILGDTNCRY
+202 
-214 TRDKVKEKLI
+214 
-224 DPINAVD
+224 
-231 NFTIHDAW
+231 
-239 IEMIRGGAYPNIGDP
+239 
-254 AIMIGDK
+254 
-261 GPQMGEV
+261 
-268 VDKIFWIENSKSPLK
+268 K

-388 YKINTIQG
+388 YRINTIQG

-409 NNTTWTFEQVAGK
+409 NNNTWTFEQVAGK

-435 ASTGENNL
+435 ASTGDNNL
-443 VKSVA
+443 VKSVV

-487 GADFGKMDGWNDLN
+487 GADFGKMDGWNDQN

-563 CYREQSA
+563 CYREQSS
-570 KTSISSIQD
+570 KYTIGSISD

-601 NDRNISSASD
+601 NDRTISSASD
-611 VSALFFQGNHLLK
+611 VSALFFQGNYLLK

-647 SKKRSCKL
+647 KYKRSCKL

-720 SDADVEVLC
+720 SDEDVDVLC

-741 ASLNNETSGDMTAL
+741 ASLNNEPSGDMTAL

-760 FETGDMTGWVTNL
+760 FETGDMTGWGSDLT
-773 IVDNEAVKDVGVKA
+773 KQDVGVKA

-846 IGNNSH
+846 IGNHSH

-892 MHTEGCFFKA
+892 NHTKGCFFKA

-917 IKLAA
+917 IKLAV

-934 NAGASIDLSK
+934 NAGASVDLSK
-944 YENGIEAGSYTG
+944 YETGSYTG

-1003 TSGWETKVALQDNGT
+1003 TSGWETKVALQDNDT

-1078 TAAVGPGTMTLVS
+1078 TAAVGSRTMTLVS
-1091 GEYNVTDHKAE
+1091 GEYDVTDHKAE
-1102 ISLCNDNGKWFKADD
+1102 ISLCSDNGKWFKADD

>member
-43 IGTITVNPDGKEE
+43 IGTITVNPDGKEA

-83 DDLIAP
+83 DYLIAP
-89 ISDLYYA
+89 ISDLYNV
-96 GTHGGKVSGLS
+96 GTHGGKVSGLF
-107 NSTDGLG
+107 NTTDGLG

-128 TRVKWNDHYGFTD
+128 TRVKWNDHNGFTD
-141 HGADGLIDKGFRYYT
+141 HGADGLINKGFRYYT

-175 DDPKDIQA
+175 DATEDIQA
-183 REKQLTQLV
+183 RESQLTQLV
-192 EYIKSHDNGR
+192 EHIKSHDNGR

-214 TRDKVKEKLI
+214 TRDNVKGKLI

-239 IEMIRGGAYPNIGDP
+239 IELIRGGAYPKIGDP

-330 VAQEIVGNSAEEVA
+330 VAQEIVGNSAKEVA

-422 EYQYIIRCDAGAL
+422 EYQYIISCDAGAL
-435 ASTGENNL
+435 ASTGDNNL

-487 GADFGKMDGWNDLN
+487 GADFGKMDGWNDPN

-513 STVKPTFGG
+513 STVTPTFGG
-522 EWPNSETGY
+522 ENTGSETGY

-547 KITKLP
+547 TITKLP

-563 CYREQSA
+563 CYREQSS
-570 KTSISSIQD
+570 KYTIGSISD

-611 VSALFFQGNHLLK
+611 ASALFFQGNHLLK

-647 SKKRSCKL
+647 KYKRSCKL

-692 KVQQLNDAGKEVYDI
+692 KVQQLNDAGKDVYDI

-741 ASLNNETSGDMTAL
+741 ASLNNDPSGDMTAL

-760 FETGDMTGWVTNL
+760 FETGDMTGWVS
-773 IVDNEAVKDVGVKA
+773 DFAKGDVGVKA

-792 YTSQGCDGEHLFNS
+792 YTSQGCDGENLFNS

-892 MHTEGCFFKA
+892 NHTEGCFFKA

-917 IKLAA
+917 IKLAV

-1003 TSGWETKVALQDNGT
+1003 TSGWETKVALQDNDT

-1025 GSHLFNTWDGDNAV
+1025 GSHLFNTWNEKNAV
-1039 KPLTQNVTD
+1039 QPLTQNVTD

-1078 TAAVGPGTMTLVS
+1078 TAAVGSRTMTLVS

-1102 ISLCNDNGKWFKADD
+1102 ISLGSDNGKWFKADD

-1162 LPFNMEIPAGWE
+1162 LPFNMKIPAGWE

-1228 PTQFGNGINFVGVY
+1228 PTQIGNGINFVGVY

>member
-1 MLRKLFI
+1 M
-8 ASFALMTLLA
+8 
-18 PNSAFAQ
+18 
-25 RSYSFNATTLN
+25 
-36 VDGLPNK
+36 
-43 IGTITVNPDGKEE
+43 
-56 EGAKAIGNETRTKGW
+56 
-71 DIVAMSEDFNFH
+71 
-83 DDLIAP
+83 
-89 ISDLYYA
+89 YYA
-96 GTHGGKVSGLS
+96 GTHGGKVSGLI
-107 NSTDGLG
+107 NTTDGLG

-128 TRVKWNDHYGFTD
+128 TRMVWRAHYGETD

-214 TRDKVKEKLI
+214 TRDNVKGKLI

-239 IEMIRGGAYPNIGDP
+239 IELIRNGAYPNIGDP

-409 NNTTWTFEQVAGK
+409 NNTTWTFEQVTGK

-435 ASTGENNL
+435 ASTGDNNL

-487 GADFGKMDGWNDLN
+487 GADFGKMDGWNDPN

-513 STVKPTFGG
+513 STVTPTFGG
-522 EWPNSETGY
+522 ENTGSETGY

-547 KITKLP
+547 TITKLP

-570 KTSISSIQD
+570 KISSIQD

-601 NDRNISSASD
+601 NDRTISSASD

-760 FETGDMTGWVTNL
+760 FETGDMTGWVSDFAK
-773 IVDNEAVKDVGVKA
+773 VDVGVKA
-787 NSNNT
+787 NSHNT
-792 YTSQGCDGEHLFNS
+792 YTSQGCDGENLFNS

-821 ISGVKN
+821 INGVKN

-922 EDIKTKAANLTD
+922 EDIKTKAATLTD
-934 NAGASIDLSK
+934 NAGASVDLSE

-1003 TSGWETKVALQDNGT
+1003 TSGWETKVALQDNDT

-1025 GSHLFNTWDGDNAV
+1025 GSHLFNTWNKDNAV

-1057 ALVAMDEGNN
+1057 ALVAMEAGNN

-1078 TAAVGPGTMTLVS
+1078 TAAVGTGTMALVS

-1102 ISLCNDNGKWFKADD
+1102 ISLCRDNGKWFKADD

-1228 PTQFGNGINFVGVY
+1228 PTQIGNGINFVGVY

-1303 SSAATAIYDIQGNRL
+1303 SAAATAIYDIQGNRL

-1335 KKVVVK
+1335 KKVIVK

>member
-8 ASFALMTLLA
+8 ASFALITLLA
-18 PNSAFAQ
+18 PNSSFAQ

-36 VDGLPNK
+36 VDGLPK
-43 IGTITVNPDGKEE
+43 TIGPIKVNPDAKEE

-83 DDLIAP
+83 DYLIAP
-89 ISDLYYA
+89 ISDLYYV
-96 GTHGGKVSGLS
+96 GTHGGKVAAKI
-107 NSTDGLG
+107 NTTDGLG

-128 TRVKWNDHYGFTD
+128 TRVKWNDHYGETD

-183 REKQLTQLV
+183 RESQLTQLV

-214 TRDKVKEKLI
+214 TRDNVKGKLI

-239 IEMIRGGAYPNIGDP
+239 IELIRNGAYPNLGDP

-283 IKANSFLHDTS
+283 IKANNFLHDTS

-388 YKINTIQG
+388 YRINTIKG

-409 NNTTWTFEQVAGK
+409 NNNTWTFEQVAGK

-435 ASTGENNL
+435 ASTGDNNL
-443 VKSVA
+443 VKSVV

-487 GADFGKMDGWNDLN
+487 GADFGKMDGWNDPN

-513 STVKPTFGG
+513 STVTPTFGG
-522 EWPNSETGY
+522 ENTGSETGY

-547 KITKLP
+547 TITKLP
-553 IGKYIVSLNA
+553 IGIYIVSLNA

-570 KTSISSIQD
+570 LTGISPISD

-596 KVTIP
+596 KITIP
-601 NDRNISSASD
+601 NDRTISSASD
-611 VSALFFQGNHLLK
+611 VSALFFQGNYLLK
-624 SETIQLS
+624 SEPIQLS
-631 ENTDVTIGL
+631 ENTDVKIGL

-655 GISNIQLY
+655 GVSNIQLY
-663 YYGDGDDTE
+663 YYGDGDNTE

-680 NKVAKHVNETWA
+680 NKVAKRVNETWA

-741 ASLNNETSGDMTAL
+741 ASLNNEPSGDMTAL

-760 FETGDMTGWVTNL
+760 FETGDMTGWGSDLT
-773 IVDNEAVKDVGVKA
+773 KQDVGVKA

-877 TIGAVGGSGE
+877 TIGAVGGSGDN
-887 KYDKY
+887 YDKY
-892 MHTEGCFFKA
+892 MPTAGCFFKA

-922 EDIKTKAANLTD
+922 EDIKTKAATLTD
-934 NAGASIDLSK
+934 NAGASIDLSE

-1003 TSGWETKVALQDNGT
+1003 TSGWETKVTLQDNAT
-1018 YTTLGAE
+1018 YTTLGAD

-1057 ALVAMDEGNN
+1057 ALVAMEAGNN

-1078 TAAVGPGTMTLVS
+1078 TAAVGPGTMALVS

-1102 ISLCNDNGKWFKADD
+1102 ISLCSDNGKWFKADD

-1124 NELTMNETDNALT
+1124 NELTMNETDNTLT

-1149 RTIKADK
+1149 RTIKADA

-1228 PTQFGNGINFVGVY
+1228 PTQIGNGINFVGVY

-1257 QFYHATGGQN
+1257 KFYHATGGQN

-1284 KAITYDISDVPT
+1284 KSITYDISDVPT

-1303 SSAATAIYDIQGNRL
+1303 SAAIAIYDIQGNRL
-1318 NSMTKGV
+1318 NSITKGV

-1335 KKVVVK
+1335 KKVIIK

>member
-1 MLRKLFI
+1 M
-8 ASFALMTLLA
+8 
-18 PNSAFAQ
+18 
-25 RSYSFNATTLN
+25 
-36 VDGLPNK
+36 
-43 IGTITVNPDGKEE
+43 
-56 EGAKAIGNETRTKGW
+56 
-71 DIVAMSEDFNFH
+71 
-83 DDLIAP
+83 
-89 ISDLYYA
+89 
-96 GTHGGKVSGLS
+96 
-107 NSTDGLG
+107 
-114 LLLTKKTG
+114 
-122 WKFSNE
+122 
-128 TRVKWNDHYGFTD
+128 
-141 HGADGLIDKGFRYYT
+141 
-156 ITIAPGVEFDF
+156 
-167 YCLHMDAE
+167 
-175 DDPKDIQA
+175 
-183 REKQLTQLV
+183 
-192 EYIKSHDNGR
+192 
-202 NILILGDTNCRY
+202 
-214 TRDKVKEKLI
+214 
-224 DPINAVD
+224 
-231 NFTIHDAW
+231 
-239 IEMIRGGAYPNIGDP
+239 
-254 AIMIGDK
+254 
-261 GPQMGEV
+261 
-268 VDKIFWIENSKSPLK
+268 K

-388 YKINTIQG
+388 YRINTIQG

-409 NNTTWTFEQVAGK
+409 NNNTWTFEQVAGK
-422 EYQYIIRCDAGAL
+422 EYQYIISCDAGAL
-435 ASTGENNL
+435 ASTGDNNL

-487 GADFGKMDGWNDLN
+487 GADFGKMDGWNDPN

-513 STVKPTFGG
+513 SNVTPTFGG

-540 EGINVNQ
+540 EGINVKQ
-547 KITKLP
+547 TITKLP

-570 KTSISSIQD
+570 KTSISPIQD

-585 LSFTQENGNTT
+585 LSFKQENGNTT

-640 YLQSAKE
+640 YLQSAKD

-713 YNENNIK
+713 YKENNIK
-720 SDADVEVLC
+720 SEADVEVLC

-741 ASLNNETSGDMTAL
+741 ASLNNEPSGDMTAL

-760 FETGDMTGWVTNL
+760 FETGDMTGWVS
-773 IVDNEAVKDVGVKA
+773 DFAKGDVGVKA

-792 YTSQGCDGEHLFNS
+792 YTSQGCDGEHLFIS

-902 DNFRVKYICNVANGR
+902 DNFRIKYICNVANGR

-934 NAGASIDLSK
+934 NAGASVDLSE

-962 KEMYAQLNAAVKKQ
+962 KEMYALLNAAVKKQ

-1078 TAAVGPGTMTLVS
+1078 TAAVGSRTMTLVS

-1102 ISLCNDNGKWFKADD
+1102 ISLGSDNGKWFKADD

-1189 IHLRFATA
+1189 IRLRFATA

-1228 PTQFGNGINFVGVY
+1228 PTQIGNGINFVGVY

-1303 SSAATAIYDIQGNRL
+1303 ASVATAIYDIQGNRL

-1335 KKVVVK
+1335 KKVIVK

>member
-43 IGTITVNPDGKEE
+43 IGTFTVNPDGKEA

-83 DDLIAP
+83 DYLIAP

-96 GTHGGKVSGLS
+96 GTHGGKVSGLI
-107 NSTDGLG
+107 NTTDGLG

-128 TRVKWNDHYGFTD
+128 TRVVWSAHYGETD

-175 DDPKDIQA
+175 DDPKDIKA

-192 EYIKSHDNGR
+192 NYIKENDHGR
-202 NILILGDTNCRY
+202 HILILGDTNCRY
-214 TRDKVKEKLI
+214 TRDNVKGKLI

-239 IEMIRGGAYPNIGDP
+239 IELIRGGAYPKIGDP

-435 ASTGENNL
+435 ASTGDNNL

-487 GADFGKMDGWNDLN
+487 GADFGKMDGWNDPN

-513 STVKPTFGG
+513 STVTPTFGG
-522 EWPNSETGY
+522 ENTGSETGY

-570 KTSISSIQD
+570 KLSIIQD

-692 KVQQLNDAGKEVYDI
+692 KVQQLNDAGKDVYDI

-741 ASLNNETSGDMTAL
+741 ASLNNDPSGDMTAL

-760 FETGDMTGWVTNL
+760 FETGDMTGWVS
-773 IVDNEAVKDVGVKA
+773 DSAKGDVGVKA
-787 NSNNT
+787 NSDNI

-892 MHTEGCFFKA
+892 NHTKGCFFKA
-902 DNFRVKYICNVANGR
+902 DNFRIKYICNVANGR

-922 EDIKTKAANLTD
+922 EDIKTKAATLTD
-934 NAGASIDLSK
+934 NAGASIDLSE

-962 KEMYAQLNAAVKKQ
+962 KEMYALLNAAVKKQ

-1003 TSGWETKVALQDNGT
+1003 TSGWETKVALQDNDT

-1078 TAAVGPGTMTLVS
+1078 TAAVGPRTMTLVS

-1102 ISLCNDNGKWFKADD
+1102 ISLGSDNGKWFKADD

-1228 PTQFGNGINFVGVY
+1228 PTQIGNGINFVGVY

-1303 SSAATAIYDIQGNRL
+1303 SSATTAIYDIQGNRL

-1335 KKVVVK
+1335 KKVIVK

>member
-1 MLRKLFI
+1 MLKKLFI
-8 ASFALMTLLA
+8 ASFALITLLA

-43 IGTITVNPDGKEE
+43 ILGINVNPDGKEE

-83 DDLIAP
+83 DYLIAP

-128 TRVKWNDHYGFTD
+128 TRVKWNDHYGETD

-156 ITIAPGVEFDF
+156 ITIAPGVELDF

-183 REKQLTQLV
+183 REKQLTQLM

-214 TRDKVKEKLI
+214 TRDNVKGKLI

-239 IEMIRGGAYPNIGDP
+239 IELIRNGAYPNLGDP

-283 IKANSFLHDTS
+283 IKANNFLHDTS

-388 YKINTIQG
+388 YRINTIKG

-409 NNTTWTFEQVAGK
+409 NNNTWTFEQVAGK

-443 VKSVA
+443 VKSVV

-462 EAKLKEIMVHQA
+462 EAKLKEIMIHQA

-487 GADFGKMDGWNDLN
+487 GADFGKMDGWNDPN

-513 STVKPTFGG
+513 STVTPTFGG
-522 EWPNSETGY
+522 ENTGSETGY

-547 KITKLP
+547 TITKLP

-570 KTSISSIQD
+570 KTAISSIQD

-596 KVTIP
+596 KITIP
-601 NDRNISSASD
+601 NDRTISSASD
-611 VSALFFQGNHLLK
+611 VSALFFQGNYLLK
-624 SETIQLS
+624 SEPIQLS
-631 ENTDVTIGL
+631 ENTDVKIGL

-655 GISNIQLY
+655 GVSNIQLY

-680 NKVAKHVNETWA
+680 NKVAKRVNETWA

-741 ASLNNETSGDMTAL
+741 ASLNNEPSGDMTAL

-760 FETGDMTGWVTNL
+760 FETGDMTGWGSDLT
-773 IVDNEAVKDVGVKA
+773 KQDVGVKA

-877 TIGAVGGSGE
+877 TIGAVGGSGDN
-887 KYDKY
+887 YDKY
-892 MHTEGCFFKA
+892 MPTAGCFFKA

-922 EDIKTKAANLTD
+922 EDIKTKAATLTD
-934 NAGASIDLSK
+934 NAGASIDLSE
-944 YENGIEAGSYTG
+944 YENGIEAGSYLG
-956 DGKAEM
+956 DGKAEL

-1003 TSGWETKVALQDNGT
+1003 TSGWETKVTLQDNAT
-1018 YTTLGAE
+1018 YTTLGAD

-1039 KPLTQNVTD
+1039 KPLIQNVTD

-1057 ALVAMDEGNN
+1057 ALVAMEEGNN

-1078 TAAVGPGTMTLVS
+1078 TAAVGPGTMALVS
-1091 GEYNVTDHKAE
+1091 GEYNVTEHKAE
-1102 ISLCNDNGKWFKADD
+1102 ISLCSDNGKWFKADD

-1149 RTIKADK
+1149 RTIKADA

-1162 LPFNMEIPAGWE
+1162 LPFNMEIPVGWE
-1174 VKELTDD
+1174 VKELTND

-1203 KPYMIRVNEA
+1203 KPYMIRVDEA

-1228 PTQFGNGINFVGVY
+1228 PTQIGNGINFVGVY

-1257 QFYHATGGQN
+1257 KFYHATGGQN

-1284 KAITYDISDVPT
+1284 KSITYDISDVPT

-1303 SSAATAIYDIQGNRL
+1303 SAAIAIYDIQGNRL

-1335 KKVVVK
+1335 KKVIVK

>member
-18 PNSAFAQ
+18 PNSSFAQ

-36 VDGLPNK
+36 VDGLPK
-43 IGTITVNPDGKEE
+43 TIGPIKVNPDAKEE

-83 DDLIAP
+83 DYLIAP
-89 ISDLYYA
+89 ISDLYYV
-96 GTHGGKVSGLS
+96 GTHGGKVAAKI
-107 NSTDGLG
+107 NTTDGLG

-128 TRVKWNDHYGFTD
+128 TRVKWNDHYGEINN
-141 HGADGLIDKGFRYYT
+141 GADGLIDKGFRYYT

-183 REKQLTQLV
+183 RESQLTQLV
-192 EYIKSHDNGR
+192 EYIKGHDNGR

-214 TRDKVKEKLI
+214 TRDNVKGKLI

-239 IEMIRGGAYPNIGDP
+239 IELIRNGAYPNLGDP

-388 YKINTIQG
+388 YRINTIQG

-409 NNTTWTFEQVAGK
+409 NNNTWTFEQVAGK

-443 VKSVA
+443 VKSVV

-462 EAKLKEIMVHQA
+462 EAKLKEIMIHQA

-487 GADFGKMDGWNDLN
+487 GADFGKMAGWDDPN
-501 NNGNVYAQRWWS
+501 NSGKIYAQRWWS
-513 STVKPTFGG
+513 STVTPTFGG
-522 EWPNSETGY
+522 ENTGSETGY

-547 KITKLP
+547 TITKLP

-570 KTSISSIQD
+570 KYAISSIQD

-585 LSFTQENGNTT
+585 LSFKQENGNTT

-601 NDRNISSASD
+601 NDRTISSASD
-611 VSALFFQGNHLLK
+611 VSALFFQGNYLLK

-631 ENTDVTIGL
+631 ENTDVSIGL

-647 SKKRSCKL
+647 KYKRACKL

-680 NKVAKHVNETWA
+680 NKVAKRVNETWA

-741 ASLNNETSGDMTAL
+741 ASLNNEPSGDMTAL

-760 FETGDMTGWVTNL
+760 FETGDMTGWGSDLT
-773 IVDNEAVKDVGVKA
+773 KQDVGVKA
-787 NSNNT
+787 NSDNT

-806 YNGDNETTAPYVYQT
+806 YNGNNETTAPYVYQT

-839 DGRSVFL
+839 EGRSVFL

-892 MHTEGCFFKA
+892 MHTKGCFFKA

-922 EDIKTKAANLTD
+922 EDIKTKAATLTD
-934 NAGASIDLSK
+934 NAGASIDLSE

-1003 TSGWETKVALQDNGT
+1003 TSGWETKVALQDNDR
-1018 YTTLGAE
+1018 YTTLGAD

-1057 ALVAMDEGNN
+1057 ALVAMEEGNN

-1078 TAAVGPGTMTLVS
+1078 TAAVGPGTMALVS

-1102 ISLCNDNGKWFKADD
+1102 ISLGSDNGKWFKADD

-1149 RTIKADK
+1149 RTIKADA

-1174 VKELTDD
+1174 VKELTDH

-1228 PTQFGNGINFVGVY
+1228 PTQIGNGINFVGVY

-1257 QFYHATGGQN
+1257 KFYHATGGQN

-1335 KKVVVK
+1335 KKVIVK

>member
-8 ASFALMTLLA
+8 ASFALITLLA

-43 IGTITVNPDGKEE
+43 ILSINVNPDGKEE

-83 DDLIAP
+83 DYLIAP

-128 TRVKWNDHYGFTD
+128 TRVKWNDHYGETD

-156 ITIAPGVEFDF
+156 ITIAPGVELDF

-214 TRDKVKEKLI
+214 TRDNVKGKLI

-239 IEMIRGGAYPNIGDP
+239 IELIRNGAYPNIGDP

-283 IKANSFLHDTS
+283 IKANNFLHDTS

-388 YKINTIQG
+388 YRINTIKG

-409 NNTTWTFEQVAGK
+409 NNNTWTFEQVAGK

-435 ASTGENNL
+435 ASTGDNNL
-443 VKSVA
+443 VKSVV

-462 EAKLKEIMVHQA
+462 EAKLKEIMIHQA

-487 GADFGKMDGWNDLN
+487 GADFGKMDGWNDPN
-501 NNGNVYAQRWWS
+501 NNGNVYTQRWWS
-513 STVKPTFGG
+513 STVTPTFGG
-522 EWPNSETGY
+522 ENTGSETGY

-547 KITKLP
+547 TITKLP

-570 KTSISSIQD
+570 KTAISSIQD

-596 KVTIP
+596 KITIP
-601 NDRNISSASD
+601 NDRTISSASD
-611 VSALFFQGNHLLK
+611 VSALFFQGNYLLK
-624 SETIQLS
+624 SEPIQLS
-631 ENTDVTIGL
+631 ENTDVKIGL

-655 GISNIQLY
+655 GVSNIQLY

-680 NKVAKHVNETWA
+680 NKVAKRVNETWA

-741 ASLNNETSGDMTAL
+741 ASLNNEPSGDMTAL

-760 FETGDMTGWVTNL
+760 FETGDMTGWGSDLT
-773 IVDNEAVKDVGVKA
+773 KQDVGVKA

-877 TIGAVGGSGE
+877 TIGAVGGSGDN
-887 KYDKY
+887 YDKY
-892 MHTEGCFFKA
+892 MPTAGCFFKA

-922 EDIKTKAANLTD
+922 EDIKTKAATLTD
-934 NAGASIDLSK
+934 NAGASIDLSE

-1003 TSGWETKVALQDNGT
+1003 TSGWETKVTLQDNAT
-1018 YTTLGAE
+1018 YTTLGAD

-1039 KPLTQNVTD
+1039 KPLIQNVTD

-1057 ALVAMDEGNN
+1057 ALVAMEAGNN

-1078 TAAVGPGTMTLVS
+1078 TAAVGPGTMALVS
-1091 GEYNVTDHKAE
+1091 GEYNVTEHKAE
-1102 ISLCNDNGKWFKADD
+1102 ISLCSDNGKWFKADD

-1149 RTIKADK
+1149 RTIKADA

-1162 LPFNMEIPAGWE
+1162 LPFNMEIPVGWE
-1174 VKELTDD
+1174 VKELTND

-1203 KPYMIRVNEA
+1203 KPYMIRVDEA

-1228 PTQFGNGINFVGVY
+1228 PTQIGNGINFVGVY

-1257 QFYHATGGQN
+1257 KFYHATGGQN

-1284 KAITYDISDVPT
+1284 KSITYDISDVPT

-1303 SSAATAIYDIQGNRL
+1303 SAAIAIYDIQGNRL

-1335 KKVVVK
+1335 KKVIVK

>member
-43 IGTITVNPDGKEE
+43 ILGINVNPDGKEE
-56 EGAKAIGNETRTKGW
+56 EGAKSIGNETRTKGW

-83 DDLIAP
+83 DYLIAP

-128 TRVKWNDHYGFTD
+128 TRKKWSAHYGETD

-156 ITIAPGVEFDF
+156 ITIAPDVEFDF

-192 EYIKSHDNGR
+192 NYIKKNDHGR
-202 NILILGDTNCRY
+202 HILILGDTNCRY
-214 TRDKVKEKLI
+214 TRDDVKGKLI

-239 IEMIRGGAYPNIGDP
+239 IELIRGGAYPNIGDP

-409 NNTTWTFEQVAGK
+409 NNNTWTFEQVAGK

-435 ASTGENNL
+435 ASTGDNNL

-487 GADFGKMDGWNDLN
+487 GADFGKMDGWNDPN

-513 STVKPTFGG
+513 STVTPTFGG
-522 EWPNSETGY
+522 ENTGSETGY

-570 KTSISSIQD
+570 KLSIIQD

-713 YNENNIK
+713 YYENNIK

-760 FETGDMTGWVTNL
+760 FETGDMTGWVS
-773 IVDNEAVKDVGVKA
+773 DFAKGDVGVKA

-792 YTSQGCDGEHLFNS
+792 YTSQGCDGENLFNS

-892 MHTEGCFFKA
+892 NHTKGCFFKA

-934 NAGASIDLSK
+934 NAGASIDLSE

-1003 TSGWETKVALQDNGT
+1003 TSGWETKVALQDNDT

-1078 TAAVGPGTMTLVS
+1078 TAAVGSRTMTLVS

-1102 ISLCNDNGKWFKADD
+1102 ISLGSDNGKWFKADD

-1162 LPFNMEIPAGWE
+1162 LPFNMKIPAGWE

-1228 PTQFGNGINFVGVY
+1228 PTQIGNGINFVGVY

>member
-36 VDGLPNK
+36 VDGLPR
-43 IGTITVNPDGKEE
+43 TILGINVNSDGKEE

-83 DDLIAP
+83 DYLIAP

-96 GTHGGKVSGLS
+96 GTHGGKVSGLI
-107 NSTDGLG
+107 NTTDGLG

-128 TRVKWNDHYGFTD
+128 TRVVWSAHYGETD

-175 DDPKDIQA
+175 DDPKDIKA

-192 EYIKSHDNGR
+192 NYIKENDHGR
-202 NILILGDTNCRY
+202 HILILGDTNCRY
-214 TRDKVKEKLI
+214 TRDNVKGKLI

-239 IEMIRGGAYPNIGDP
+239 IELIRGGAYPKIGDP

-435 ASTGENNL
+435 ASTGDNNL

-474 SAAEPFNITPLVK
+474 SVAEPFNITPLVK
-487 GADFGKMDGWNDLN
+487 GADFGKMDGWNDPN

-513 STVKPTFGG
+513 STVTPTFGG

-570 KTSISSIQD
+570 KTSISPIQD

-585 LSFTQENGNTT
+585 LSFKQENGNTT

-601 NDRNISSASD
+601 NDRTISSASD

-640 YLQSAKE
+640 YLQSAKD

-760 FETGDMTGWVTNL
+760 FETGDMTGWVS
-773 IVDNEAVKDVGVKA
+773 DFAKGDVGVKA

-792 YTSQGCDGEHLFNS
+792 YTSQGCDGENLFNS

-922 EDIKTKAANLTD
+922 EDIKTKAATLTG
-934 NAGASIDLSK
+934 NAGEYIDLSE

-1025 GSHLFNTWDGDNAV
+1025 GSHLFNTWNGDNAV

-1078 TAAVGPGTMTLVS
+1078 TAAAGSRTMTLVS

-1102 ISLCNDNGKWFKADD
+1102 ISLGSDNGKWFKADD

-1162 LPFNMEIPAGWE
+1162 LPFNMKIPAGWE

-1228 PTQFGNGINFVGVY
+1228 PTQIGNGINFVGVY

-1257 QFYHATGGQN
+1257 KFYHATGGQN

-1284 KAITYDISDVPT
+1284 KAIIYDISDVPT

-1335 KKVVVK
+1335 KKVIVK

>member
-43 IGTITVNPDGKEE
+43 ILGINVNPDGKEE

-83 DDLIAP
+83 DYLIAP

-128 TRVKWNDHYGFTD
+128 TRKKWSAHYGETD

-214 TRDKVKEKLI
+214 TRDNVKGKLI

-239 IEMIRGGAYPNIGDP
+239 IELIRGGAYPNIGDP

-268 VDKIFWIENSKSPLK
+268 VDKIFWIENSNSPLK

-380 TLTLVDGK
+380 TLTLVDSK

-409 NNTTWTFEQVAGK
+409 NNNTWTFEQVAGK

-435 ASTGENNL
+435 ASTGDNNL

-474 SAAEPFNITPLVK
+474 SVAEPFNITPLVK
-487 GADFGKMDGWNDLN
+487 GADFGKMDGWNDSN

-570 KTSISSIQD
+570 KLSIIQD

-741 ASLNNETSGDMTAL
+741 ASLNNDPSGDMTAL

-760 FETGDMTGWVTNL
+760 FETGDMTGWVSGF
-773 IVDNEAVKDVGVKA
+773 AKGDVGVKA

-792 YTSQGCDGEHLFNS
+792 YTSQGCDGENLFNS

-922 EDIKTKAANLTD
+922 EDIKTKAATLTD
-934 NAGASIDLSK
+934 NAGEYIDLSE

-1025 GSHLFNTWDGDNAV
+1025 GSHLFNTWNEKNAV
-1039 KPLTQNVTD
+1039 QPLTQNVTD

-1078 TAAVGPGTMTLVS
+1078 TAAVGSRTMTLVS

-1102 ISLCNDNGKWFKADD
+1102 ISLGSDNGKWFKADD

-1124 NELTMNETDNALT
+1124 NELTMNETDNAFT

-1228 PTQFGNGINFVGVY
+1228 PTQIGNGINFVGIY
-1242 TAGNIPTGAFFISNN
+1242 TAGNIPTGAFFISDN

-1303 SSAATAIYDIQGNRL
+1303 SSATTAIYDIQGNRL

>member
-43 IGTITVNPDGKEE
+43 IGTFTVNPDGKEA

-83 DDLIAP
+83 DYLIAP

-96 GTHGGKVSGLS
+96 GTHGGKVSGLI
-107 NSTDGLG
+107 NTTDGLG

-128 TRVKWNDHYGFTD
+128 TRVVWSAHYGETD

-175 DDPKDIQA
+175 DDPKDIKA

-192 EYIKSHDNGR
+192 NYIKENDHGR
-202 NILILGDTNCRY
+202 HILILGDTNCRY
-214 TRDKVKEKLI
+214 TRDNVKGKLI

-239 IEMIRGGAYPNIGDP
+239 IELIRGGAYPKIGDP

-422 EYQYIIRCDAGAL
+422 EYQYIISCDAGAL
-435 ASTGENNL
+435 ASTGDNNL

-487 GADFGKMDGWNDLN
+487 GADFGKMDGWNDPN

-513 STVKPTFGG
+513 STVTPTFGG

-570 KTSISSIQD
+570 KLSIIQD

-611 VSALFFQGNHLLK
+611 ASALFFQGNHLLK

-647 SKKRSCKL
+647 KYKRSCKL

-760 FETGDMTGWVTNL
+760 FETGDMTGWVS
-773 IVDNEAVKDVGVKA
+773 DFAKGDVGVKA

-792 YTSQGCDGEHLFNS
+792 YTSQGCDGEHLFYS

-922 EDIKTKAANLTD
+922 EDIKTKAATLTD
-934 NAGASIDLSK
+934 NAGASIDLSE

-1003 TSGWETKVALQDNGT
+1003 TSGWETKVALQDNAT
-1018 YTTLGAE
+1018 YTTLGAD

-1078 TAAVGPGTMTLVS
+1078 TAAVGPKTMTLVS

-1102 ISLCNDNGKWFKADD
+1102 ISLGSDNGKWFKADD

-1162 LPFNMEIPAGWE
+1162 LPFNMKIPAGWE

-1228 PTQFGNGINFVGVY
+1228 PTQIGNGINFVGVY

-1335 KKVVVK
+1335 KKVIVK

>member
-43 IGTITVNPDGKEE
+43 ILGINVNPDGKEE

-83 DDLIAP
+83 DYLIAP

-128 TRVKWNDHYGFTD
+128 TRKKWKDHYGETD

-156 ITIAPGVEFDF
+156 ITIAPDVEFDF

-214 TRDKVKEKLI
+214 TRDNVKGKLI

-239 IEMIRGGAYPNIGDP
+239 IELIRGGAYPNIGDP
-254 AIMIGDK
+254 AIMIGDN

-268 VDKIFWIENSKSPLK
+268 VDKIFWIENSKSRLK

-422 EYQYIIRCDAGAL
+422 EYQYIISCDAGAL
-435 ASTGENNL
+435 ASTGDNNL

-487 GADFGKMDGWNDLN
+487 GADFGKMDGWNDPN

-513 STVKPTFGG
+513 STVTPTFGG
-522 EWPNSETGY
+522 ENTGSETGY

-547 KITKLP
+547 TITKLP

-563 CYREQSA
+563 CYREQSS
-570 KTSISSIQD
+570 KYTIGSISD

-611 VSALFFQGNHLLK
+611 ASALFFQGNHLLK

-647 SKKRSCKL
+647 KYKRSCKL

-741 ASLNNETSGDMTAL
+741 ASLNNDPSGDMTAL

-760 FETGDMTGWVTNL
+760 FETGDMTGWVS
-773 IVDNEAVKDVGVKA
+773 DFAKGDVGVKA
-787 NSNNT
+787 NSDNI

-922 EDIKTKAANLTD
+922 EDIKTKAATLTG
-934 NAGASIDLSK
+934 NAGASIDLSE

-1078 TAAVGPGTMTLVS
+1078 TAAVGSRTMTLVS

-1102 ISLCNDNGKWFKADD
+1102 ISLGSDNGKWFKADD

-1162 LPFNMEIPAGWE
+1162 LPFNMKIPAGWE

-1228 PTQFGNGINFVGVY
+1228 PTQIGNGINFVGVY

>member
-36 VDGLPNK
+36 VDGLPR
-43 IGTITVNPDGKEE
+43 TILGYNVNSDGKEE

-83 DDLIAP
+83 DYLIAP

-128 TRVKWNDHYGFTD
+128 TRKKWNDHYGFTD

-156 ITIAPGVEFDF
+156 ITIAPDVEFDF

-183 REKQLTQLV
+183 RESQLTQLV
-192 EYIKSHDNGR
+192 NYIKENDHGR
-202 NILILGDTNCRY
+202 HILILGDTNCRY
-214 TRDKVKEKLI
+214 TRDNVKGKLI

-239 IEMIRGGAYPNIGDP
+239 IELIRGGAYPKIGDP

-380 TLTLVDGK
+380 KLTLVDGK

-409 NNTTWTFEQVAGK
+409 NNNTWTFEQVAGK

-435 ASTGENNL
+435 ASTGDNNL

-487 GADFGKMDGWNDLN
+487 GADFGKMDGWNDPN

-513 STVKPTFGG
+513 STVTPTFGG

-570 KTSISSIQD
+570 KAISISD
-579 HNRDSW
+579 HYRDSW

-611 VSALFFQGNHLLK
+611 ASALFFQGNHLLK

-647 SKKRSCKL
+647 KYKRSCKL

-741 ASLNNETSGDMTAL
+741 ASLNNAPSGDMTAL

-760 FETGDMTGWVTNL
+760 FETGDMTGWVS
-773 IVDNEAVKDVGVKA
+773 DFAKGDVGVKA
-787 NSNNT
+787 NSDNI
-792 YTSQGCDGEHLFNS
+792 YTSQGCDGENLFNS

-892 MHTEGCFFKA
+892 NHTKGCFFKA

-934 NAGASIDLSK
+934 NAGASIDLSE

-1003 TSGWETKVALQDNGT
+1003 TSGWETKVALQDNDT

-1025 GSHLFNTWDGDNAV
+1025 GSHLFNTWNGDNAV

-1078 TAAVGPGTMTLVS
+1078 TAAVGSRTMTLVS

-1102 ISLCNDNGKWFKADD
+1102 ISLGSDNGKWFKADD

-1124 NELTMNETDNALT
+1124 NELTMNETDNAFT

-1162 LPFNMEIPAGWE
+1162 LPFNMKIPAGWE

-1228 PTQFGNGINFVGVY
+1228 PTQIGNGINFVGVY

>member
-8 ASFALMTLLA
+8 ASFALITLLA
-18 PNSAFAQ
+18 PNSSFAQ

-43 IGTITVNPDGKEE
+43 IGVFDVNSDGKEE

-83 DDLIAP
+83 DYLIAP

-128 TRVKWNDHYGFTD
+128 TRVKWNDHYGEINN
-141 HGADGLIDKGFRYYT
+141 GADGLIDKGFRYYT

-183 REKQLTQLV
+183 RESQLTQLV
-192 EYIKSHDNGR
+192 EYIKGHDNGR

-214 TRDKVKEKLI
+214 TRDNVKGKLI

-239 IEMIRGGAYPNIGDP
+239 IELIRNGAYPNLGDP

-388 YKINTIQG
+388 YRINTIQG

-409 NNTTWTFEQVAGK
+409 NNNTWTFEQVAGK
-422 EYQYIIRCDAGAL
+422 EYQYIIRCNAGAL
-435 ASTGENNL
+435 ASTGDNNL
-443 VKSVA
+443 VKSVV

-462 EAKLKEIMVHQA
+462 EAKLKEIMIHQA

-487 GADFGKMDGWNDLN
+487 GADFGKMAGWDDPN
-501 NNGNVYAQRWWS
+501 NSGKIYAQRWWS
-513 STVKPTFGG
+513 STVTPTFGG
-522 EWPNSETGY
+522 ENTGSETGY

-547 KITKLP
+547 TITKLP

-570 KTSISSIQD
+570 KYAISSIQD

-585 LSFTQENGNTT
+585 LSFKQENGNTT

-601 NDRNISSASD
+601 NDRTISSASD
-611 VSALFFQGNHLLK
+611 VSALFFQGNYLLK

-631 ENTDVTIGL
+631 ENTDVSIGL

-647 SKKRSCKL
+647 KYKRACKL

-680 NKVAKHVNETWA
+680 NKVAKRVNETWA

-741 ASLNNETSGDMTAL
+741 ASLNNEPSGDMTAL

-760 FETGDMTGWVTNL
+760 FETGDMTGWGSDLT
-773 IVDNEAVKDVGVKA
+773 KQDVGVKA
-787 NSNNT
+787 NSDNT

-806 YNGDNETTAPYVYQT
+806 YNGNNETTAPYVYQT

-892 MHTEGCFFKA
+892 MHTKGCFFKA

-922 EDIKTKAANLTD
+922 EDIKTKAATLTD

-1003 TSGWETKVALQDNGT
+1003 TSGWETKVTLQDNDR

-1025 GSHLFNTWDGDNAV
+1025 GSHLFNTWNKDNAV

-1057 ALVAMDEGNN
+1057 ALVAMDAGNN

-1078 TAAVGPGTMTLVS
+1078 TAAVGPGTMALVS

-1102 ISLCNDNGKWFKADD
+1102 ISLGSDNGKWFKADD

-1149 RTIKADK
+1149 RTIKADA

-1228 PTQFGNGINFVGVY
+1228 PTQIGNGINFVGVY

-1257 QFYHATGGQN
+1257 KFYHATGGQN

-1303 SSAATAIYDIQGNRL
+1303 SSAAAIYDIQGNRL

-1335 KKVVVK
+1335 KKVIVK

>member
-43 IGTITVNPDGKEE
+43 ILGINVNPDGKEE

-83 DDLIAP
+83 DYLIAP

-128 TRVKWNDHYGFTD
+128 TRKKWKDHYGETD

-156 ITIAPGVEFDF
+156 ITIAPDVEFDF

-192 EYIKSHDNGR
+192 NYIKENDHGR
-202 NILILGDTNCRY
+202 HILILGDTNCRY
-214 TRDKVKEKLI
+214 TRDNVKGKLI

-239 IEMIRGGAYPNIGDP
+239 IELIRGGAYPNIGDP

-380 TLTLVDGK
+380 KLTLVDGK

-409 NNTTWTFEQVAGK
+409 NNNTWTFEQVAGK

-435 ASTGENNL
+435 ASTGDNNL

-487 GADFGKMDGWNDLN
+487 GADFGKMDGWNDPN

-680 NKVAKHVNETWA
+680 NKVAKHVNKTWA

-713 YNENNIK
+713 YYENNIK

-760 FETGDMTGWVTNL
+760 FETGDMTGWVS
-773 IVDNEAVKDVGVKA
+773 DFAKGDVGVKA

-792 YTSQGCDGEHLFNS
+792 YTSQGCDGENLFNS

-892 MHTEGCFFKA
+892 NHTKGCFFKA

-934 NAGASIDLSK
+934 NAGASIDLSE

-1003 TSGWETKVALQDNGT
+1003 TSGWETKVALQDNDT

-1078 TAAVGPGTMTLVS
+1078 TAAVGSRTMTLVS

-1102 ISLCNDNGKWFKADD
+1102 ISLGSDNGKWFKADD

-1162 LPFNMEIPAGWE
+1162 LPFNMKIPAGWE

-1228 PTQFGNGINFVGVY
+1228 PTQIGNGINFVGVY

>member
-36 VDGLPNK
+36 VDGLPR
-43 IGTITVNPDGKEE
+43 TILGKEINPDAKEA
-56 EGAKAIGNETRTKGW
+56 EGATAIGNETRTKGW

-83 DDLIAP
+83 DYLIAP

-96 GTHGGKVSGLS
+96 GTHGGKVAAKI
-107 NSTDGLG
+107 NTTDGLG

-122 WKFSNE
+122 WNFSNE
-128 TRVKWNDHYGFTD
+128 TRVKWKDHYGEIN

-183 REKQLTQLV
+183 RESQLTQLV

-214 TRDKVKEKLI
+214 TRDNVKGKLI

-239 IEMIRGGAYPNIGDP
+239 IELIRGGAYPNLGDP

-330 VAQEIVGNSAEEVA
+330 VAQEIVGNSAGEVA

-388 YKINTIQG
+388 YRINTIQG

-409 NNTTWTFEQVAGK
+409 NNNTWTFEQVAGK

-435 ASTGENNL
+435 ASTGDNNL
-443 VKSVA
+443 VKSVV

-462 EAKLKEIMVHQA
+462 EAKLKEIMIHQA

-487 GADFGKMDGWNDLN
+487 GADFGKMDGWNDPN

-513 STVKPTFGG
+513 SNVTPTFGG

-570 KTSISSIQD
+570 KLSIIQD

-601 NDRNISSASD
+601 NDRTISSASD

-713 YNENNIK
+713 YKENNIK
-720 SDADVEVLC
+720 SEADVEVLC

-741 ASLNNETSGDMTAL
+741 ASLNNEPSGDMTAL

-760 FETGDMTGWVTNL
+760 FETGDMTGWVS
-773 IVDNEAVKDVGVKA
+773 DFAKGDVGVKA

-792 YTSQGCDGEHLFNS
+792 YTSQGCDGEHLFIS

-902 DNFRVKYICNVANGR
+902 DNFRIKYICNVANGR

-934 NAGASIDLSK
+934 NAGASVDLSE

-962 KEMYAQLNAAVKKQ
+962 KEMYALLNAAVKKQ

-1025 GSHLFNTWDGDNAV
+1025 GSHLFNTWNEKNAV
-1039 KPLTQNVTD
+1039 QPLTQNVTD

-1078 TAAVGPGTMTLVS
+1078 TAAVGSRTMTLVS

-1102 ISLCNDNGKWFKADD
+1102 ISLGSDNGKWFKADD

-1228 PTQFGNGINFVGVY
+1228 PTQIGNGINFVGVY

-1303 SSAATAIYDIQGNRL
+1303 ASVATAIYDIQGNRL

-1335 KKVVVK
+1335 KKVIVK

>member
-8 ASFALMTLLA
+8 ASFALITLLA

-43 IGTITVNPDGKEE
+43 ILGINVNPDGKEE

-83 DDLIAP
+83 DYLIAP

-96 GTHGGKVSGLS
+96 GIHGGKVSGLS

-128 TRVKWNDHYGFTD
+128 TRVKWNDHYGETD

-156 ITIAPGVEFDF
+156 ITIAPGVELDF

-214 TRDKVKEKLI
+214 TRDNVKGKLI

-239 IEMIRGGAYPNIGDP
+239 IELIRNGAYPNLGDP

-283 IKANSFLHDTS
+283 IKANNFLHDTS

-388 YKINTIQG
+388 YRINTIKG

-409 NNTTWTFEQVAGK
+409 NNNTWTFEQVAGK

-443 VKSVA
+443 VKSVV

-462 EAKLKEIMVHQA
+462 EAKLKEIMIHQA

-487 GADFGKMDGWNDLN
+487 GADFGKMDGWNDPN

-513 STVKPTFGG
+513 STVTPTFGG
-522 EWPNSETGY
+522 ENTGSETGY

-547 KITKLP
+547 TITKLP

-570 KTSISSIQD
+570 KTAISSIQD

-596 KVTIP
+596 QVTIP
-601 NDRNISSASD
+601 NDRTISSASD
-611 VSALFFQGNHLLK
+611 VSALFFQGNYLLK
-624 SETIQLS
+624 SEPIQLS
-631 ENTDVTIGL
+631 ENTDVKIGL

-655 GISNIQLY
+655 GVSNIQLY

-680 NKVAKHVNETWA
+680 NKVAKRVNETWA

-707 SSVIYR
+707 SSAIYR

-741 ASLNNETSGDMTAL
+741 ASLNNEPSGDMTAL

-760 FETGDMTGWVTNL
+760 FETGDMTGWGSDLT
-773 IVDNEAVKDVGVKA
+773 KQDVGVKA

-877 TIGAVGGSGE
+877 TIGAVGGSGDN
-887 KYDKY
+887 YDKY
-892 MHTEGCFFKA
+892 MPTAGCFFKA

-922 EDIKTKAANLTD
+922 EDIKTKAATLTD
-934 NAGASIDLSK
+934 NAGASIDLSE
-944 YENGIEAGSYTG
+944 YENGIEAGSYLG
-956 DGKAEM
+956 DGKAEL

-1003 TSGWETKVALQDNGT
+1003 TSGWETKVTLQDNAT
-1018 YTTLGAE
+1018 YTTLGAD

-1039 KPLTQNVTD
+1039 KPLIQNVTD

-1057 ALVAMDEGNN
+1057 ALVAMEEGNN

-1078 TAAVGPGTMTLVS
+1078 TAAVGPGTMALVS
-1091 GEYNVTDHKAE
+1091 GEYNVTEHKAE
-1102 ISLCNDNGKWFKADD
+1102 ISLCSDNGKWFKADD

-1149 RTIKADK
+1149 RTIKADA

-1162 LPFNMEIPAGWE
+1162 LPFNMEIPVGWE
-1174 VKELTDD
+1174 VKELTND

-1203 KPYMIRVNEA
+1203 KPYMIRVDEA

-1228 PTQFGNGINFVGVY
+1228 PTQIGNGINFVGVY

-1257 QFYHATGGQN
+1257 KFYHATGGQN

-1284 KAITYDISDVPT
+1284 KYITYDISDVPT

-1303 SSAATAIYDIQGNRL
+1303 SAAIAIYDIQGNRL

-1335 KKVVVK
+1335 KKVIVK